1 MTVEIIGRA
10 CLAPGANSPQAL
22 FRVLRQGKCTVTRIP
37 SDRWDLARFWHPV
50 IGNPGKTYSFAA
62 GVLDS
67 VYDFDPA
74 AFGMSQREA
83 MYMDPQQR
91 VLLQLAWRA
100 LEDANISVPSLHGEN
115 VGVYIGASSLDHA
128 NLTVEDPAAA
138 GPYFMTG
145 NTLSI
150 VSNRISHIFGLSGP
164 SMTVDTAC
172 SSSLV
177 ALDQAMRA
185 LNAGEIDTAIVGGV
199 NILAHPLPFV
209 GFAQAR
215 MLSPEGL
222 CRAYDNDGAGYVRA
236 EGGVVF
242 VLRRSDRAKQEKD
255 RSYAKIV
262 ATGVNSAGR
271 TNGISLPSREAQ
283 ANLLRSIYQGN
294 NIDANQVAF
303 VEGHGTGTKVGDPA
317 EVWSIGTVIG
327 ADRRAPV
334 PIGSIKSN
342 IGHTEPASGL
352 FGMLKAV
359 MALENNYLPASLHF
373 DTPNEN
379 IDFDGLNVRVTANP
393 IELLRGKRARLAGIN
408 SFGFGGANAHVVIS
422 DPDPV
427 QDERHRNN
435 ATGHVFM
442 ASAHTAN
449 SLEELLKSYKSTFA
463 KASREEARSIIA
475 ASGVNRTQ
483 MRHRFAARSDHPE
496 DIIRAIASHL
506 EKPASDIGETGEAV
520 TKDAKVAF
528 VFSGNG
534 SQWAG
539 MGVEAFREN
548 LHFRQCFTSVSAL
561 FKFHSDIVLT
571 DLLTDPD
578 LDKKLSD
585 TKVAQP
591 LLFAVQ
597 AALSDSLVAMG
608 IKPTAVFGHSVGEI
622 AAAYAAGA
630 LSLVDAVSIVA
641 KRSLHQ
647 DLLAG
652 QGTMA
657 AVMLG
662 EDAANAFAKARG
674 LEQVCVAA
682 VNAHNSVTISGPAHE
697 ISVYRDAARKAKI
710 PVQILD
716 INYPFHHPIIDQAK
730 KSFLGDIPD
739 IAPRKSEL
747 AYLSTV
753 TGSRLDGTQL
763 DPDYWWKNVREP
775 VRFQAATEAAIELGC
790 SLFIEVSPRPILS
803 SYLKETVKQA
813 SIPGMVVPTLL
824 RDPGEKGQDPISRAM
839 ARAIAHGAAF
849 DEARL
854 FGKRNAFVRLPNLP
868 FEPTELR
875 PASTSD
881 ATDLFGR
888 GAKSPY
894 TLAGW
899 RADLNSGSWKNHID
913 AHLFPDL
920 AEHVVDGKAILPGSG
935 FIEIAISA
943 AQQFYGTPEV
953 DITNLEIVRPLELA
967 DNRMMELSTVLSP
980 ETGDIEIR
988 SRERLSEDDW
998 AVHAVARSRKPI
1010 PAHTAASANPF
1021 AGLEKSATVTP
1032 AKAYETARQFGLDYG
1047 PRFQLMA
1054 KAVSYDDRF
1063 IDVEL
1068 KEPED
1073 AGNPFVSYSLNPI
1086 SVDATFH
1093 GMVALFDR
1101 FTGEAGGAPYI
1112 PVRFGSVRIS
1122 NSGLTVKRAVVEI
1135 ERISANSIKAKFR
1148 FFSAGGDLIA
1158 AFDDCRFRRTYL
1170 RQHKTLDMLSF
1181 HYEAIPSDRAALFA
1195 AAASLTALPMPLVA
1209 ATDDTGIDNT
1219 TLLFNAAIYRACHEI
1234 ALKLGKGTAKIDTRS
1249 LPGDFAF
1256 RCFLANCLYVLEDA
1270 GLCEHKGGT
1279 WRIATEFSLP
1289 PVGDILKE
1297 LYGERSERAVEAV
1310 LINNSYAEA
1319 LDRIDS
1325 LFAAEISGVESDV
1338 TTKPQGFISD
1348 ATLDHQTVHSES
1360 TRQRME
1366 LVLDAVEK
1374 ALESENGKRDL
1385 RIVEAGTISAG
1396 FTGRLATLATK
1407 YNASL
1412 IIVEPRENA
1421 QRNLEIAF
1429 EEHAH
1434 VRVLKKD
1441 AFATLPAFDLAVSAS
1456 DTLFQLVDEDAAI
1469 RSAMRTHLAENGA
1482 LVAATNAPTVF
1493 SDFVFGLTEGWFARS
1508 QAIDFPIGKLATITQ
1523 WQKCLTDL
1531 GLRNVTVEDRELSHG
1546 NIIVVEAQ
1554 GGQPAEAKTTDS
1566 SPAADVTTPVLV
1578 LHEGNVS
1585 TLHKGL
1591 PSGKDAIQS
1600 PLVPVQVTG
1609 DFDADKAKLAEAL
1622 QGLHDNPVRVVYLSA
1637 ATSGDRSQDS
1647 AVLQNRVLS
1656 LSAFAEALRQ
1666 HYADDEPA
1674 AELRPRLVV
1683 AAPGGS
1689 PVTVASRQKN
1699 VAGSSVNS
1707 GLWAFARVLQ
1717 NEYDILDIH
1726 SLDLTG
1732 PKADAGIQ
1740 LATAIALLSDG
1751 SANREWLLDGKTG
1764 ILSEIRA
1771 VQGPVSQALRRTS
1784 SFKAATIRQRVSSQ
1798 VGSIAWEETDIP
1810 QPGPNDVV
1818 VAVAATGLNF
1828 RDVMW
1833 AMGLLPE
1840 EALEDGFAGATIGME
1855 LSGHVVAIGSA
1866 VKDLSIGDAVM
1877 AIGPAA
1883 FSTHAVVSRAGVAR
1897 LPETVSPVAAAT
1909 VPVAFLTAY
1918 YAMMELGRIRA
1929 GETILI
1935 HGAAGG
1941 VGLAALQVAKLAGA
1955 KVIATAG
1962 TREKRRFVKMLG
1974 ADHVFDS
1981 RSLAFVNDI
1990 LGVTGGE
1997 GVDLVLNSLFSEA
2010 MEQSLSLV
2018 KPFGRFLELG
2028 KRDYYSDSKIGLRPF
2043 RRNISYFG
2051 IDADQLLVN
2060 APDLTKRIFTEIGA
2074 LFEEGKL
2081 VPLPYR
2087 AFGHDEIGNA
2097 FRLMQNAGHIG
2108 KIVVL
2113 PPVSGR
2119 DEVANR
2125 PAGRM
2130 QVDNHGVH
2138 LVVGGI
2144 GGFGLAAA
2152 NWLVEKGA
2160 RNIALS
2166 TRRGVA
2172 DAETLEAIKRW
2183 ESRGVSTTVHA
2194 CDITDEAAA
2203 DKLLKTLRQIAPLK
2217 TVVHAAMVLDDALI
2231 NNLSRE
2237 RNRPVIDVKAKG
2249 AAVLDR
2255 LTRGDALD
2263 HFILFSSA
2271 TTLVGNPGQANYV
2284 AANGYLEGL
2293 ARARRLEGLPG
2304 LAIGFGAIADKGY
2317 LAQNTDVNDLLSKRI
2332 GKTALKAQ
2340 SALSHVESYIRS
2352 DPGTVDAAVTMI
2364 AELDWSA
2371 ARNLP
2376 AVRNALFEVILR
2388 TADQHSSGS
2397 DGKTMDLVAMIEGK
2411 SPQEAEDILYDLVAG
2426 EIAAILRVS
2435 KDTISRNKILKEIG
2449 LDSLMAVELG
2459 ISFQQNTGFD
2469 MPLSGVADNTTVGD
2483 VARKLYD
2490 KVSKRD
2496 NGSDEDGEP
2505 TDNKIVN
2512 ELAQR
2517 HTGNGAGN
2525 SVDKAV
2531 SQ

>member
-67 VYDFDPA
+67 IYDFDPA

-185 LNAGEIDTAIVGGV
+185 LNTGEIDTAIVGGV
-199 NILAHPLPFV
+199 NVLAHPLPFV

-242 VLRRSDRAKQEKD
+242 VLRRSDRARQEKD

-294 NIDANQVAF
+294 NIDSNQVAF
-303 VEGHGTGTKVGDPA
+303 VEGHGTGTKVGDPS

-327 ADRRAPV
+327 ANRRAPV

-427 QDERHRNN
+427 QDERNRNN
-435 ATGHVFM
+435 AAGHVFM
-442 ASAHTAN
+442 ASAHTVG

-463 KASREEARSIIA
+463 KTSKDEARAVIA
-475 ASGVNRTQ
+475 ASGANRTQ

-496 DIIRAIASHL
+496 DIVRAIASHL

-585 TKVAQP
+585 TKYAQP

-630 LSLVDAVSIVA
+630 LSLVDAVAIVA

-647 DLLAG
+647 DPLAG

-657 AVMLG
+657 AAMLG
-662 EDAANAFAKARG
+662 EDAANAFAKSRG
-674 LEQVCVAA
+674 LEQICVAA
-682 VNAHNSVTISGPAHE
+682 INAHNSVTISGPAHE
-697 ISVYRDAARKAKI
+697 VSAFRDAARKAKI

-716 INYPFHHPIIDQAK
+716 INYPFHHPIIDRAK
-730 KSFLGDIPD
+730 KAFLADIPD

-753 TGSRLDGTQL
+753 TGERMDGTQL

-775 VRFQAATEAAIELGC
+775 VRFQAATEAAIALGC
-790 SLFIEVSPRPILS
+790 SLFIEISPRPILS

-813 SIPGMVVPTLL
+813 SIPGTVVPTLL
-824 RDPGEKGQDPISRAM
+824 RDGGEKGQDPISRAM

-849 DEARL
+849 DEMRL
-854 FGKRNAFVRLPNLP
+854 FGKRNAFVSLPALP

-875 PASTSD
+875 PPSTSD

-888 GAKSPY
+888 GSKTPY

-899 RADLNSGSWKNHID
+899 RADLNSGSWKNHLD

-943 AQQFYGTPEV
+943 AQQYYGTAEV

-967 DNRMMELSTVLSP
+967 DNRMMELSTILSP

-1010 PAHTAASANPF
+1010 PSDSVAFANPF
-1021 AGLEKSATVTP
+1021 ANLEKTATVTP

-1054 KAVSYDDRF
+1054 KAVSYGDRF

-1068 KEPED
+1068 KEPEQ
-1073 AGNPFVSYSLNPI
+1073 AGNPFVTYSLNPI

-1093 GMVALFDR
+1093 GLVALFDR

-1112 PVRFGSVRIS
+1112 PVRFGSVRLTS
-1122 NSGLTVKRAVVEI
+1122 SGIAIKRAVVEI

-1148 FFSAGGDLIA
+1148 FFGKGGEVVA

-1181 HYEAIPSDRAALFA
+1181 HYEAVPSDRAVPLVAPG
-1195 AAASLTALPMPLVA
+1195 SSHALPMPLIA
-1209 ATDDTGIDNT
+1209 AADQNGIDNT

-1234 ALKLGKGTAKIDTRS
+1234 ALKLGKGTARIDTRS

-1270 GLCEHKGGT
+1270 GLCEHKAGS
-1279 WRIATEFSLP
+1279 WKIAPEYSLP

-1310 LINNSYAEA
+1310 LINNSYAET
-1319 LDRIDS
+1319 LDRIDGLLAS
-1325 LFAAEISGVESDV
+1325 EISGSEIDAAA
-1338 TTKPQGFISD
+1338 KPQGFISD
-1348 ATLDHQTVHSES
+1348 ATLDHQTVHSAS
-1360 TRQRME
+1360 TRQRMD
-1366 LVLDAVEK
+1366 LVLAAVEK
-1374 ALESENGKRDL
+1374 ALTSETGRSDL
-1385 RIVEAGTISAG
+1385 RIVEAGTVSAG
-1396 FTGRLATLATK
+1396 FTRRLATLAAR
-1407 YNASL
+1407 YDASL
-1412 IIVEPRENA
+1412 IVVEPRENA

-1429 EEHAH
+1429 EEDAH

-1441 AFATLPAFDLAVSAS
+1441 AFATIPAFDLVVSAS
-1456 DTLFQLVDEDAAI
+1456 DTIFTLIDEDGAI
-1469 RSAMRTHLAENGA
+1469 RNALRVCLRENGA
-1482 LVAATNAPTVF
+1482 LVAAANAPTVF
-1493 SDFVFGLTEGWFARS
+1493 SDFVFGLTEGWFART
-1508 QAIDFPIGKLATITQ
+1508 QAVEFPIGKLATVMQ
-1523 WQKCLTDL
+1523 WQKDLTDL
-1531 GLRNVTVEDRELSHG
+1531 GLRNITVEDRELPYG
-1546 NIIVVEAQ
+1546 NIITVEAQ
-1554 GGQPAEAKTTDS
+1554 GGQFTDTVLTAEAQ
-1566 SPAADVTTPVLV
+1566 PADIVTPVLV
-1578 LHEGNVS
+1578 LHDGSVS
-1585 TLHKGL
+1585 SLHDTL
-1591 PSGKDAIQS
+1591 PSGKDAIQA
-1600 PLVPVQVTG
+1600 PLVTVQLTG
-1609 DFDADKAKLAEAL
+1609 DFDTDKDKITDAIA
-1622 QGLHDNPVRVVYLSA
+1622 GLNDKPVRAVYLSSSTA
-1637 ATSGDRSQDS
+1637 KDRSQDS
-1647 AVLQNRVLS
+1647 DALQNRVLS

-1666 HYADDEPA
+1666 RYAHAEPVA
-1674 AELRPRLVV
+1674 DQRPHLVI
-1683 AAPGGS
+1683 AAPGGA
-1689 PVTVASRQKN
+1689 PVTLKTRNQDAL
-1699 VAGSSVNS
+1699 GSSVNS

-1717 NEYDILDIH
+1717 NEYDFLDVH
-1726 SLDLTG
+1726 ALDFTG
-1732 PKADAGIQ
+1732 PKTGAGNQ
-1740 LATAIALLSDG
+1740 LATAIAILSDTG
-1751 SANREWLLDGKTG
+1751 ANREWLLDAASG

-1771 VQGPVSQALRRTS
+1771 VPGPVDQGLRKTKD
-1784 SFKAATIRQRVSSQ
+1784 FKAATIRQRVSSQ
-1798 VGSIAWEETDIP
+1798 VGSIAWEQSEIP
-1810 QPGPNDVV
+1810 QAGPDDVV

-1855 LSGHVVAIGSA
+1855 LSGHVVAIGSG
-1866 VKDLSIGDAVM
+1866 VTDLSVGDAVM
-1877 AIGPAA
+1877 AIAPAA
-1883 FSTHAVVSRAGVAR
+1883 FSTHVVVSRSGVAR

-1918 YAMMELGRIRA
+1918 YAMIELGRIRA

-1962 TREKRRFVKMLG
+1962 TREKRRFLKMLG

-1997 GVDLVLNSLFSEA
+1997 GVDLVLNSLFAEA

-2028 KRDYYSDSKIGLRPF
+2028 KRDYYADSKIGLRPF

-2087 AFGHDEIGNA
+2087 AFDFDEIGNA

-2113 PPVSGR
+2113 PPVAGQ
-2119 DEVANR
+2119 DEVAKR

-2130 QVDNHGVH
+2130 SVDSLGVH

-2152 NWLVEKGA
+2152 NWLVDKGA
-2160 RNIALS
+2160 RNIALA
-2166 TRRGVA
+2166 TRRGIA
-2172 DAETLEAIKRW
+2172 DAETLETIKRW
-2183 ESRGVSTTVHA
+2183 ESKGVSASVHA
-2194 CDITDEAAA
+2194 CDVTDEAAA
-2203 DKLLKTLRQIAPLK
+2203 DALLKTLRQIGPLK

-2231 NNLSRE
+2231 INLSRE
-2237 RNRPVIDVKAKG
+2237 RNRPVIDVKVQG

-2255 LTRGDALD
+2255 LTRTDALD
-2263 HFILFSSA
+2263 HFIMFSSA

-2340 SALSHVESYIRS
+2340 AALDQVESYIRS
-2352 DPGTVDAAVTMI
+2352 DPGTVDAAVAMVS
-2364 AELDWSA
+2364 ELDWAA

-2376 AVRNALFEVILR
+2376 VVRNALFEVILR
-2388 TADQHSSGS
+2388 TADQHTSGS
-2397 DGKTMDLVAMIEGK
+2397 DGKTMDLVAMIDGK
-2411 SPQEAEDILYDLVAG
+2411 SPQEAEDILYDLVAN

-2483 VARKLYD
+2483 VARKLHE

-2496 NGSDEDGEP
+2496 HGSDEDSEP

-2517 HTGNGAGN
+2517 HTGT
-2525 SVDKAV
+2525 VTEKAA

>member
-50 IGNPGKTYSFAA
+50 IGNQGKTYSFAA

-67 VYDFDPA
+67 IYDFDPA

-100 LEDANISVPSLHGEN
+100 LEDANISIPSLHGEN

-242 VLRRSDRAKQEKD
+242 VLRRSDRARQEKD

-283 ANLLRSIYQGN
+283 ANLLRSIYEGN
-294 NIDANQVAF
+294 NIDSNQVAF

-327 ADRRAPV
+327 ANRRAPV

-373 DTPNEN
+373 DTPNDN

-427 QDERHRNN
+427 QDERNRNN

-442 ASAHTAN
+442 ASAHTVN
-449 SLEELLKSYKSTFA
+449 SLEELLKSYKTTFA
-463 KASREEARSIIA
+463 KASKDEARSIIA
-475 ASGVNRTQ
+475 ASGANRTQ

-496 DIIRAIASHL
+496 DIVRAISSHL

-539 MGVEAFREN
+539 MGLEAFREN

-657 AVMLG
+657 AAMLS
-662 EDAANAFAKARG
+662 EEAANAFAKSRG
-674 LEQVCVAA
+674 LDQVCVAA
-682 VNAHNSVTISGPAHE
+682 INAHNSVTISGPAHE
-697 ISVYRDAARKAKI
+697 VSAFRDAARKAKI

-730 KSFLGDIPD
+730 KAFLSDIPD

-753 TGSRLDGTQL
+753 TGARMDGSQL

-790 SLFIEVSPRPILS
+790 SLFIEISPRPILS

-813 SIPGMVVPTLL
+813 SIPGMVVSTLL

-868 FEPTELR
+868 FEQSELR
-875 PASTSD
+875 PQTTSD

-888 GAKSPY
+888 GSKTPY

-920 AEHVVDGKAILPGSG
+920 AEHIVDGKAIMPGSG

-943 AQQFYGTPEV
+943 AQQYYGTPEV

-967 DNRMMELSTVLSP
+967 DNRMMELSTILSA

-1010 PAHTAASANPF
+1010 PTDATLAGNAFAN
-1021 AGLEKSATVTP
+1021 LEKTATVTP

-1047 PRFQLMA
+1047 PRFQLMSRA
-1054 KAVSYDDRF
+1054 ISYGDRF

-1068 KEPED
+1068 KDPNE
-1073 AGNPFVSYSLNPI
+1073 AGHPFVSYSLNPI

-1093 GMVALFDR
+1093 GLVALFDR
-1101 FTGEAGGAPYI
+1101 FTGEIGGAPYI
-1112 PVRFGSVRIS
+1112 PVRFGSVRVS
-1122 NSGLTVKRAVVEI
+1122 NSGLTVKRALVEI

-1148 FFSAGGDLIA
+1148 FFGKNGEVIA

-1181 HYEAIPSDRAALFA
+1181 HYEAVPSDRAAPLA
-1195 AAASLTALPMPLVA
+1195 AKVRSTALPLPLM
-1209 ATDDTGIDNT
+1209 ATTEDVGIDNT

-1234 ALKLGKGTAKIDTRS
+1234 ALKLGKGTARIDTRS

-1270 GLCEHKGGT
+1270 GLCEHKGGS
-1279 WRIATEFSLP
+1279 WKIAEEFSLP

-1319 LDRIDS
+1319 LDRIDA
-1325 LFAAEISGVESDV
+1325 LFASEISGNESEA
-1338 TTKPQGFISD
+1338 KSQGFISD

-1360 TRQRME
+1360 TRQRMA
-1366 LVLDAVEK
+1366 LVLAAVEK
-1374 ALESENGKRDL
+1374 ALENQAGKADL
-1385 RIVEAGTISAG
+1385 RIVEAGTVSAG
-1396 FTGRLATLATK
+1396 FSRRLATLAAK

-1429 EEHAH
+1429 EDDAH

-1441 AFATLPAFDLAVSAS
+1441 AFSAIPAFDLVVSAS
-1456 DTLFQLVDEDAAI
+1456 DTIFTLLDEDVAI
-1469 RSAMRTHLAENGA
+1469 RNAMRICLQENGA
-1482 LVAATNAPTVF
+1482 LVAAANAPTVF
-1493 SDFVFGLTEGWFARS
+1493 SDFAFGLTEGWFVRT
-1508 QAIDFPIGKLATITQ
+1508 QAVEFPIGKLATLTQ
-1523 WQKCLTDL
+1523 WQKCLADL
-1531 GLRNVTVEDRELSHG
+1531 GLRNISVDDRELAHG
-1546 NIIVVEAQ
+1546 NIITVEAQ
-1554 GGQPAEAKTTDS
+1554 GGPPADAAQATDAVDIAS
-1566 SPAADVTTPVLV
+1566 PVLV
-1578 LHEGNVS
+1578 LHEGS
-1585 TLHKGL
+1585 ASSLHSAL
-1591 PSGKDAIQS
+1591 PSGKGAIQA
-1600 PLVPVQVTG
+1600 PLVPVQLTG
-1609 DFDADKAKLAEAL
+1609 DFETDRDKVTEAL
-1622 QGLHDNPVRVVYLSA
+1622 DGLNEKPVRAVYLSS
-1637 ATSGDRSQDS
+1637 ATSSDRNQDS
-1647 AVLQNRVLS
+1647 ANLQNRVLS

-1666 HYADDEPA
+1666 YYSQAEPA
-1674 AELRPRLVV
+1674 AGHRPRLVI

-1689 PVTVASRQKN
+1689 PVTPASRGKD
-1699 VAGSSVNS
+1699 VTASSLNS

-1717 NEYDILDIH
+1717 NEYDLLDIH
-1726 SLDLTG
+1726 SLDFTG
-1732 PKADAGIQ
+1732 GKAGLGNQ
-1740 LATAIALLSDG
+1740 LAAAIPLLG
-1751 SANREWLLDGKTG
+1751 GESANREWLLDGTSG
-1764 ILSEIRA
+1764 VLSEIRA
-1771 VQGPVSQALRRTS
+1771 VPGPVDQSLRKTTDFR
-1784 SFKAATIRQRVSSQ
+1784 AATIRQRVNSQ
-1798 VGSIAWEETDIP
+1798 VGSIAWEESEIP
-1810 QPGPNDVV
+1810 QAGPDDVV
-1818 VAVAATGLNF
+1818 VEVAATGLNF

-1855 LSGHVVAIGSA
+1855 LSGHVVAIGSG
-1866 VKDLSIGDAVM
+1866 VKDLSVGDAVM
-1877 AIGPAA
+1877 AIAPAA
-1883 FSTHAVVSRAGVAR
+1883 FSTHAVVSRSGVAR

-1962 TREKRRFVKMLG
+1962 TREKRRFLKMLG

-1981 RSLAFVNDI
+1981 RSLAFVNDVR
-1990 LGVTGGE
+1990 GVTDGE
-1997 GVDLVLNSLFSEA
+1997 GVDLVLNSLFAEA

-2028 KRDYYSDSKIGLRPF
+2028 KRDYYADSKIGLRPF

-2087 AFGHDEIGNA
+2087 AFGYDEIGNA

-2113 PPVSGR
+2113 PPVAGR

-2125 PAGRM
+2125 PTGRM
-2130 QVDNHGVH
+2130 AVDSHGVH

-2160 RNIALS
+2160 RNIALA
-2166 TRRGVA
+2166 TRRGIA
-2172 DAETLEAIKRW
+2172 DIETLEAIKRW
-2183 ESRGVSTTVHA
+2183 ENRGVSATIHA
-2194 CDITDEAAA
+2194 CDVTDETAA
-2203 DKLLKTLRQIAPLK
+2203 DQLLTALRQIGPLK

-2255 LTRGDALD
+2255 LTRADALE
-2263 HFILFSSA
+2263 HFIMFSSA

-2293 ARARRLEGLPG
+2293 ARARRIEGLPG

-2340 SALSHVESYIRS
+2340 AALDQVESYIRS
-2352 DPGTVDAAVTMI
+2352 DPGTVDAAVAMI
-2364 AELDWSA
+2364 SELDWAA

-2376 AVRNALFEVILR
+2376 VVRNALFEVILR
-2388 TADQHSSGS
+2388 TADQHSAGS
-2397 DGKTMDLVAMIEGK
+2397 DGQTMDLVAMIEGK

-2496 NGSDEDGEP
+2496 HGSEEDSEP
-2505 TDNKIVN
+2505 ADNKIVN
-2512 ELAQR
+2512 DLAQR
-2517 HTGNGAGN
+2517 HTGNGTGTE
-2525 SVDKAV
+2525 KAA

>member
-22 FRVLRQGKCTVTRIP
+22 FRILRQGKCTVTRVP

-67 VYDFDPA
+67 IYDFDPA

-83 MYMDPQQR
+83 MHMDPQQR

-100 LEDANISVPSLHGEN
+100 LEDANIAIPSLHGEN

-185 LNAGEIDTAIVGGV
+185 LNDGEIDTAIVGGV
-199 NILAHPLPFV
+199 NVLAHPLPFV

-215 MLSPEGL
+215 MLSAEGL
-222 CRAYDNDGAGYVRA
+222 CRAYDNDGSGYVRA

-242 VLRRSDRAKQEKD
+242 ILRRSDRARQEKD

-283 ANLLRSIYQGN
+283 ANLLRSIYEGN
-294 NIDANQVAF
+294 NIDSNQVAF

-327 ADRRAPV
+327 ANRRAPV

-422 DPDPV
+422 DPDPI
-427 QDERHRNN
+427 QDERSRN
-435 ATGHVFM
+435 ATAGHVFM
-442 ASAHTAN
+442 ASAHTVG

-463 KASREEARSIIA
+463 KTSKDEARAVIA
-475 ASGVNRTQ
+475 ASGANRTH

-506 EKPASDIGETGEAV
+506 EKPGSDIGETGEAV

-585 TKVAQP
+585 TKFAQP

-657 AVMLG
+657 AAMLS
-662 EDAANAFAKARG
+662 EEAALAFAKARG

-682 VNAHNSVTISGPAHE
+682 INAHNSVTISGPANE
-697 ISVYRDAARKAKI
+697 VSAFRDAARKAKI

-716 INYPFHHPIIDQAK
+716 INYPFHHPIIDRAK
-730 KSFLGDIPD
+730 KAFLADIPD
-739 IAPRKSEL
+739 IAPRNSEL

-753 TGSRLDGTQL
+753 TGERMDGTQL

-790 SLFIEVSPRPILS
+790 SLFIEISPRPILS

-824 RDPGEKGQDPISRAM
+824 RDAGEKGQDPISRAM

-868 FEPTELR
+868 FEQTELR

-888 GAKSPY
+888 GSKTPY

-899 RADLNSGSWKNHID
+899 RADLNSGSWKNHVD

-920 AEHVVDGKAILPGSG
+920 AEHIVDGKAILPGSG

-943 AQQFYGTPEV
+943 AQQYYQTPEV

-967 DNRMMELSTVLSP
+967 DTRMMELSTILSP

-1010 PAHTAASANPF
+1010 PADGINPNTAF
-1021 AGLEKSATVTP
+1021 AGLERTATVTP
-1032 AKAYETARQFGLDYG
+1032 GKAYETARQFGLDYG
-1047 PRFQLMA
+1047 PRFQLLA
-1054 KAVSYDDRF
+1054 KAVSYGDRF

-1068 KEPED
+1068 KEPAT

-1093 GMVALFDR
+1093 GLVALFDR
-1101 FTGEAGGAPYI
+1101 FTGEVGGAPYI
-1112 PVRFGSVRIS
+1112 PVRFGSVRLT
-1122 NSGLTVKRAVVEI
+1122 NSGLTVKRALVEI
-1135 ERISANSIKAKFR
+1135 ERISANSIKAKFS
-1148 FFSAGGDLIA
+1148 FFGKGGEVIA
-1158 AFDDCRFRRTYL
+1158 TFDDCRFRRTYL

-1181 HYEAIPSDRAALFA
+1181 HYEAVPSDRAAPLA
-1195 AAASLTALPMPLVA
+1195 VLGHSHALPLPLLA
-1209 ATDDTGIDNT
+1209 ATDETGIDNT

-1234 ALKLGKGTAKIDTRS
+1234 ALKLGKGTAKVDTRS

-1270 GLCEHKGGT
+1270 GLCEHRAGSWK
-1279 WRIATEFSLP
+1279 IAPEFSLP

-1325 LFAAEISGVESDV
+1325 LFASEIAGND
-1338 TTKPQGFISD
+1338 TDAATKPQGFISD
-1348 ATLDHQTVHSES
+1348 ATLDHQTVHAES
-1360 TRQRME
+1360 TRQRMD
-1366 LVLDAVEK
+1366 LVLAAVEK
-1374 ALESENGKRDL
+1374 ALTSDGGKTDL

-1396 FTGRLATLATK
+1396 FTRKLATLAAK

-1412 IIVEPRENA
+1412 IVVEPRENA

-1429 EEHAH
+1429 ENDAH

-1441 AFATLPAFDLAVSAS
+1441 AFATLPQFDLVVSAS
-1456 DTLFQLVDEDAAI
+1456 DTIFTLIDEDGAI
-1469 RSAMRTHLAENGA
+1469 RNALRVCLRESGA

-1493 SDFVFGLTEGWFARS
+1493 SDFAFGLTESWFART
-1508 QAIDFPIGKLATITQ
+1508 QAVEFPIGKLATVTQ
-1523 WQKCLTDL
+1523 WQKDLTDL
-1531 GLRNVTVEDRELSHG
+1531 GLRNILVEDRELSHG
-1546 NIIVVEAQ
+1546 NIITVEAQ
-1554 GGQPAEAKTTDS
+1554 GGQFSDTQTADA
-1566 SPAADVTTPVLV
+1566 PAADAVNPVLV
-1578 LHEGNVS
+1578 LHEGTVS
-1585 TLHKGL
+1585 SLHNAL
-1591 PSGKDAIQS
+1591 PSGKDAIQA
-1600 PLVPVQVTG
+1600 PLIQVQLTG
-1609 DFDADKAKLAEAL
+1609 DFDVDKDKITEVLEAL
-1622 QGLHDNPVRVVYLSA
+1622 NEKPVRAVYLSA
-1637 ATSGDRSQDS
+1637 PTGADRSQDS
-1647 AVLQNRVLS
+1647 AALQNRVLS

-1666 HYADDEPA
+1666 YHAHAEPTADQ
-1674 AELRPRLVV
+1674 RPRLVI
-1683 AAPGGS
+1683 AAPGGA
-1689 PVTVASRQKN
+1689 PVTLAARNRDVS
-1699 VAGSSVNS
+1699 GSSVNS

-1717 NEYDILDIH
+1717 NEYDFLDIH
-1726 SLDLTG
+1726 SLDFTG
-1732 PKADAGIQ
+1732 PKAGAGNQ
-1740 LATAIALLSDG
+1740 LAAAISMLRDTAG
-1751 SANREWLLDGKTG
+1751 NREWLLDGATG
-1764 ILSEIRA
+1764 LLSEIRA
-1771 VQGPVSQALRRTS
+1771 VPGPIHQGLRQTS
-1784 SFKAATIRQRVSSQ
+1784 DFKAATIRQRVSSQ
-1798 VGSIAWEETDIP
+1798 VGSIAWEQSEIP
-1810 QPGPNDVV
+1810 QAGPDDVV

-1855 LSGHVVAIGSA
+1855 LSGHVVAIGSNI
-1866 VKDLSIGDAVM
+1866 KDLSVGDAVM
-1877 AIGPAA
+1877 AIAPAA
-1883 FSTHAVVSRAGVAR
+1883 FSTHVVVSRSGVAR

-1918 YAMMELGRIRA
+1918 YAMIELGRIRA

-1962 TREKRRFVKMLG
+1962 TREKRRFLKMLG

-1990 LGVTGGE
+1990 RGVTGGE
-1997 GVDLVLNSLFSEA
+1997 GVDLVLNSLFAEA

-2028 KRDYYSDSKIGLRPF
+2028 KRDYYGDSKIGLRPF

-2087 AFGHDEIGNA
+2087 AFGFDEIGNA

-2113 PPVSGR
+2113 PPVAGR
-2119 DEVANR
+2119 DEVSNK

-2130 QVDNHGVH
+2130 SVDSLGVH

-2152 NWLVEKGA
+2152 NWLVDKGA
-2160 RNIALS
+2160 RNIALA
-2166 TRRGVA
+2166 TRRGIA
-2172 DAETLEAIKRW
+2172 DIETLEAIKRW
-2183 ESRGVSTTVHA
+2183 ENMGVAATIHA
-2194 CDITDEAAA
+2194 CDVTDETAA
-2203 DKLLKTLRQIAPLK
+2203 DGLLKTLRQIGPLK
-2217 TVVHAAMVLDDALI
+2217 TVIHAAMVLDDALI

-2237 RNRPVIDVKAKG
+2237 RNRPVIDVKAQG
-2249 AAVLDR
+2249 AAVLDK
-2255 LTRGDALD
+2255 LTRADTLE
-2263 HFILFSSA
+2263 HFIMFSSA

-2340 SALSHVESYIRS
+2340 AALNQVESYIRT
-2352 DPGTVDAAVTMI
+2352 DPGTVDAAVAMI
-2364 AELDWSA
+2364 SELDWAA

-2376 AVRNALFEVILR
+2376 VVRNALFEVILR
-2388 TADQHSSGS
+2388 TADQHSAGG
-2397 DGKTMDLVAMIEGK
+2397 DGKSMDLVAMIEGK
-2411 SPQEAEDILYDLVAG
+2411 SPQEAEDILYDLVAS

-2496 NGSDEDGEP
+2496 HGSDEDSEP
-2505 TDNKIVN
+2505 ADNKIVN
-2512 ELAQR
+2512 DLAQR
-2517 HTGNGAGN
+2517 HTGNGAE
-2525 SVDKAV
+2525 KAV
-2531 SQ
+2531 GQ

>member
-22 FRVLRQGKCTVTRIP
+22 FRILRQGKCTVTRIP

-67 VYDFDPA
+67 IYDFDPA

-83 MYMDPQQR
+83 MHMDPQQR

-100 LEDANISVPSLHGEN
+100 LEDANIAIPSLHGEN

-185 LNAGEIDTAIVGGV
+185 LNDGEIDTAIVGGV
-199 NILAHPLPFV
+199 NVLAHPLPFV

-215 MLSPEGL
+215 MLSAEGL
-222 CRAYDNDGAGYVRA
+222 CRAYDNDGSGYVRA

-242 VLRRSDRAKQEKD
+242 ILRRSDRARQEKD

-283 ANLLRSIYQGN
+283 ANLLRSIYEGN
-294 NIDANQVAF
+294 SIDSNQVAF
-303 VEGHGTGTKVGDPA
+303 VEGHGTGTKVGDPS

-327 ADRRAPV
+327 ANRRAPV

-373 DTPNEN
+373 ETPNEN

-427 QDERHRNN
+427 QDERSRN
-435 ATGHVFM
+435 ASAGHVFM
-442 ASAHTAN
+442 ASAHTVG

-463 KASREEARSIIA
+463 KTSKDEARAVIA
-475 ASGVNRTQ
+475 ASGANRTQ
-483 MRHRFAARSDHPE
+483 MRHRFTARSDHPE

-585 TKVAQP
+585 TKFAQP

-657 AVMLG
+657 AAMLG
-662 EDAANAFAKARG
+662 EDAALAFAKARG

-682 VNAHNSVTISGPAHE
+682 INAHNSVTISGPGNEVSAF
-697 ISVYRDAARKAKI
+697 RDAARKAKI

-716 INYPFHHPIIDQAK
+716 INYPFHHPIIDRAK
-730 KSFLGDIPD
+730 KAFLADIPD

-753 TGSRLDGTQL
+753 TGERMDGTQL

-790 SLFIEVSPRPILS
+790 SLFIEISPRPILS

-813 SIPGMVVPTLL
+813 SIPGTVVATLL
-824 RDPGEKGQDPISRAM
+824 RDAGEKGQDPISRAM

-868 FEPTELR
+868 FELTELR

-888 GAKSPY
+888 GSKTPY

-943 AQQFYGTPEV
+943 AQQYYQTADV

-967 DNRMMELSTVLSP
+967 DNRMMELSTILSP

-1010 PAHTAASANPF
+1010 PADPINFNKAF
-1021 AGLEKSATVTP
+1021 AGLEKTATVTP
-1032 AKAYETARQFGLDYG
+1032 GKAYETARQFGLDYG
-1047 PRFQLMA
+1047 PRFQLLA
-1054 KAVSYDDRF
+1054 KAVSYGDRF

-1068 KEPED
+1068 KEPET

-1093 GMVALFDR
+1093 GLVALFDR

-1112 PVRFGSVRIS
+1112 PVRFGSVRLT
-1122 NSGLTVKRAVVEI
+1122 NSGLTVRRALVEI
-1135 ERISANSIKAKFR
+1135 ERISANSIKAKFH
-1148 FFSAGGDLIA
+1148 FFGKGGEIIA
-1158 AFDDCRFRRTYL
+1158 TFDDCRFRRTYL

-1181 HYEAIPSDRAALFA
+1181 HYEAVPSDRAAPFVALGRSHA
-1195 AAASLTALPMPLVA
+1195 LSLPLL
-1209 ATDDTGIDNT
+1209 ATTDETGIDNT

-1234 ALKLGKGTAKIDTRS
+1234 ALKLGKGTAKVDTRS

-1270 GLCEHKGGT
+1270 GLCEHKAGS
-1279 WRIATEFSLP
+1279 WKIAPEFSLP

-1297 LYGERSERAVEAV
+1297 LYGERSERAVETV

-1325 LFAAEISGVESDV
+1325 LFASEISGDDSDAA
-1338 TTKPQGFISD
+1338 TKPQNFISD

-1360 TRQRME
+1360 TRQRMG
-1366 LVLDAVEK
+1366 LVLAAVEK
-1374 ALESENGKRDL
+1374 ALTSDGGKSDL

-1396 FTGRLATLATK
+1396 FTRKLATLAARH
-1407 YNASL
+1407 NASL
-1412 IIVEPRENA
+1412 IVVEPRENA

-1429 EEHAH
+1429 EDDAH

-1441 AFATLPAFDLAVSAS
+1441 AFATLPLFDLVVSAS
-1456 DTLFQLVDEDAAI
+1456 DTIFTLIDEDGAI
-1469 RSAMRTHLAENGA
+1469 RNALRVCLRENGA
-1482 LVAATNAPTVF
+1482 LIAATNAPTVF
-1493 SDFVFGLTEGWFARS
+1493 SDFAFGLTEGWFTRT
-1508 QAIDFPIGKLATITQ
+1508 QAVEFPIGKLATVTQ
-1523 WQKCLTDL
+1523 WQKDLTDL
-1531 GLRNVTVEDRELSHG
+1531 GLRNILVEDRELSHG
-1546 NIIVVEAQ
+1546 NIITVEAQ
-1554 GGQPAEAKTTDS
+1554 GGQFADAQATDAEA
-1566 SPAADVTTPVLV
+1566 ANPVLV
-1578 LHEGNVS
+1578 LHEGTVS
-1585 TLHKGL
+1585 SLNNAL
-1591 PSGKDAIQS
+1591 PSGKDAILA
-1600 PLVPVQVTG
+1600 PLVQVQLTG
-1609 DFDADKAKLAEAL
+1609 DFEADRDKIADAIAAL
-1622 QGLHDNPVRVVYLSA
+1622 NEKPVRAVYLSA
-1637 ATSGDRSQDS
+1637 ATGADRSQDS
-1647 AVLQNRVLS
+1647 AALQNRVLS

-1666 HYADDEPA
+1666 HHAHAEPA
-1674 AELRPRLVV
+1674 ADKRPRLVI
-1683 AAPGGS
+1683 AAPGGA
-1689 PVTVASRQKN
+1689 PVTLAARKKDVS
-1699 VAGSSVNS
+1699 GSSVNS

-1717 NEYDILDIH
+1717 NEYDFLDIH
-1726 SLDLTG
+1726 SLDFTG
-1732 PKADAGIQ
+1732 PKAGAGNQ
-1740 LATAIALLSDG
+1740 LAAAISMLGDTG
-1751 SANREWLLDGKTG
+1751 GNREWLLDGTSG
-1764 ILSEIRA
+1764 LLSEIRA
-1771 VQGPVSQALRRTS
+1771 VPGPVDQGLRQTTG
-1784 SFKAATIRQRVSSQ
+1784 FTAATIRQRVSSQ
-1798 VGSIAWEETDIP
+1798 VGSIAWEQSEIP
-1810 QPGPNDVV
+1810 QAGPDDVV

-1855 LSGHVVAIGSA
+1855 LSGHVVAIGSNI
-1866 VKDLSIGDAVM
+1866 KDLSVGDAVM
-1877 AIGPAA
+1877 AIASAA
-1883 FSTHAVVSRAGVAR
+1883 FSTHVVVSRSGVAR

-1918 YAMMELGRIRA
+1918 YAMIELGRIRA

-1962 TREKRRFVKMLG
+1962 TREKRRFLKMLG

-1990 LGVTGGE
+1990 RGVTGGE
-1997 GVDLVLNSLFSEA
+1997 GVDLVLNSLFAEA

-2028 KRDYYSDSKIGLRPF
+2028 KRDYYGDSKIGLRPF

-2087 AFGHDEIGNA
+2087 AFGFDEIGNA

-2113 PPVSGR
+2113 PPLAGR
-2119 DEVANR
+2119 DEVSNK

-2130 QVDNHGVH
+2130 SVDSHGVH

-2160 RNIALS
+2160 RNIALA
-2166 TRRGVA
+2166 TRRGIA
-2172 DAETLEAIKRW
+2172 DIETLELIKRW
-2183 ESRGVSTTVHA
+2183 ENLGVAATIHA
-2194 CDITDEAAA
+2194 CDVTDETAA
-2203 DKLLKTLRQIAPLK
+2203 DALLKALRQIGPLK

-2231 NNLSRE
+2231 NNLGRE
-2237 RNRPVIDVKAKG
+2237 RNRPVIDVKAQG

-2255 LTRGDALD
+2255 LTRADTLE
-2263 HFILFSSA
+2263 HFIMFSSA

-2340 SALSHVESYIRS
+2340 SALNQVESYIRS
-2352 DPGTVDAAVTMI
+2352 DPGTVDAAVAMVS
-2364 AELDWSA
+2364 ELDWAA

-2376 AVRNALFEVILR
+2376 VVRNALFEVILR
-2388 TADQHSSGS
+2388 TADQHTAGG
-2397 DGKTMDLVAMIEGK
+2397 DGKSMDLVAMIDGK
-2411 SPQEAEDILYDLVAG
+2411 SPQEAEDILYDLVAS

-2496 NGSDEDGEP
+2496 HGSDEDSEP
-2505 TDNKIVN
+2505 ADNKIVN

-2517 HTGNGAGN
+2517 HTGNGTE
-2525 SVDKAV
+2525 KAV
-2531 SQ
+2531 NQ

>member
-10 CLAPGANSPQAL
+10 CLAPGADSPQAL
-22 FRVLRQGKCTVTRIP
+22 FRVLRQGKCTVTRVP

-67 VYDFDPA
+67 IYDFDPA
-74 AFGMSQREA
+74 VFNMSQREA

-100 LEDANISVPSLHGEN
+100 LEDANISLTSLQGEN

-128 NLTVEDPAAA
+128 NLTVEDPSAA

-150 VSNRISHIFGLSGP
+150 VSNRISHVFGLSGP
-164 SMTVDTAC
+164 SMTIDTAC
-172 SSSLV
+172 SSSIV

-185 LNAGEIDTAIVGGV
+185 MSTGEIDTAIVGGI
-199 NILAHPLPFV
+199 NILAHPLSFV

-242 VLRRSDRAKQEKD
+242 VLRRSDRARQERD
-255 RSYAKIV
+255 RSYARII

-327 ADRRAPV
+327 TNRGAPV

-352 FGMLKAV
+352 FGMLKAM

-373 DTPNEN
+373 ETPNEN
-379 IDFDGLNVRVTANP
+379 IDFDALNVRVTANP

-422 DPDPV
+422 DPEPV
-427 QDERHRNN
+427 QEERGRSS
-435 ATGHVFM
+435 AAGHVFM
-442 ASAHTAN
+442 ASAHTLK
-449 SLEELLKSYKSTFA
+449 SLEELLKSYKSSFA
-463 KASREEARSIIA
+463 KASKENAHAIIA
-475 ASGVNRTQ
+475 ASGANRTQ
-483 MRHRFAARSDHPE
+483 MRFRFAARSDNPE
-496 DIIRAIASHL
+496 DIARAIAAQL
-506 EKPASDIGETGEAV
+506 EKPGSDIGEMGEAV

-571 DLLTDPD
+571 DLLTDPE

-647 DLLAG
+647 APLAG
-652 QGTMA
+652 LGTMA

-662 EDAANAFAKARG
+662 EEAAEAFAEARG
-674 LEQVCVAA
+674 FTQICIAA
-682 VNAHNSVTISGPAHE
+682 INAHNSVTISGPAE
-697 ISVYRDAARKAKI
+697 EVSAFRDAARKAKI
-710 PVQILD
+710 PAQILD
-716 INYPFHHPIIDQAK
+716 INYPFHHPIIDRAK
-730 KSFLGDIPD
+730 AAFVADIPD
-739 IAPRKSEL
+739 IAPRKSDL

-753 TGSRLDGTQL
+753 TGSRLDGDQL
-763 DPDYWWKNVREP
+763 DPDYWWRNVREP
-775 VRFQAATEAAIELGC
+775 VRFEAATEAAIALGC
-790 SLFIEVSPRPILS
+790 TLFIEVSPRPILS
-803 SYLKETVKQA
+803 SYVKETVKRG
-813 SIPGMVVPTLL
+813 SLPGTVIPTLL
-824 RDPGEKGQDPISRAM
+824 RDAGEKGKDPIAGAM
-839 ARAIAHGAAF
+839 ARAIAHGAKF
-849 DEARL
+849 DEARI
-854 FGKRNAFVRLPNLP
+854 FGKRNAFVRLPSLP
-868 FEPTELR
+868 FEWMELR
-875 PASTSD
+875 PPVTSD
-881 ATDLFGR
+881 ATDMFGR
-888 GAKSPY
+888 NHRTPY

-899 RADLNSGSWKNHID
+899 RSDLNGGSWKNHLD

-943 AQQFYGTPEV
+943 TQQYYGTPEV
-953 DITNLEIVRPLELA
+953 TITNLEIMRPLELSET
-967 DNRMMELSTVLSP
+967 RIMEVSTILSP

-998 AVHAVARSRKPI
+998 TVNAVARCRKPI
-1010 PAHTAASANPF
+1010 AADEASMIDPL
-1021 AGLEKSATVTP
+1021 AGVEKTTTVL
-1032 AKAYETARQFGLDYG
+1032 AERAYETARQFGLDYG
-1047 PRFQLMA
+1047 PNFQLLSRA
-1054 KAVSYDDRF
+1054 TAYGNHL
-1063 IDVEL
+1063 VEVDL
-1068 KEPED
+1068 KVPQR

-1086 SVDATFH
+1086 SIDATFH
-1093 GMVALFDR
+1093 GLVALFER
-1101 FTGEAGGAPYI
+1101 FTGQAGGAPYI
-1112 PVRFGSVRIS
+1112 PVRFGSVRVIK
-1122 NSGLTVKRAVVEI
+1122 SGLTVTRAVVEI
-1135 ERISANSIKAKFR
+1135 ERISANSIKANFR
-1148 FFSAGGDLIA
+1148 FFGEDGTVA
-1158 AFDDCRFRRTYL
+1158 AVFEDCRFRRTYL

-1181 HYEAIPSDRAALFA
+1181 HYEAIPSTHPAPAVIAEGRKPL
-1195 AAASLTALPMPLVA
+1195 SLPLVS
-1209 ATDDTGIDNT
+1209 DIESTGIDNT

-1234 ALKLGKGTAKIDTRS
+1234 ALKLAGETGKVDTRA

-1270 GLCEHKGGT
+1270 GLCEHRGASWT
-1279 WRIATEFSLP
+1279 IAPEFSLP

-1297 LYGERSERAVEAV
+1297 LYSDRSDRAVEAI
-1310 LINNSYAEA
+1310 LINNTYVEA
-1319 LDRIDS
+1319 LDRIGS
-1325 LFAAEISGVESDV
+1325 LPV
-1338 TTKPQGFISD
+1338 TPPDHEGDLPNKLPSFISE
-1348 ATLDHQTVHSES
+1348 ASLDHQTTHSES
-1360 TRQRME
+1360 TRLRTE
-1366 LVLDAVEK
+1366 LLLTAIEK
-1374 ALESENGKRDL
+1374 ALDKAGAPL
-1385 RIVEAGTISAG
+1385 RILETGTVSVA
-1396 FTGRLATLATK
+1396 FTRRLARLAAK
-1407 YNASL
+1407 FNGSL
-1412 IIVEPRENA
+1412 LVVEPRENA

-1429 EEHAH
+1429 ETEAH
-1434 VRVLKKD
+1434 VKILKKD
-1441 AFATLPAFDLAVSAS
+1441 QFGSLPAFDLMVSAS
-1456 DTLFQLVDEDAAI
+1456 DSVFTLLDEDLTIRAAI
-1469 RSAMRTHLAENGA
+1469 HGSLSNNA
-1482 LVAATNAPTVF
+1482 LLLAATNAPTVF
-1493 SDFVFGLTEGWFARS
+1493 SDFAFGLTEGWFART
-1508 QAIDFPIGKLATITQ
+1508 QTVDFPVGKLPGVSQ
-1523 WQKCLTDL
+1523 WQKYLTDL
-1531 GLRNVTVEDRELSHG
+1531 GMGPATVEDYELPHG

-1554 GGQPAEAKTTDS
+1554 GAGSNADA
-1566 SPAADVTTPVLV
+1566 PAAPPLEVQGPVLV
-1578 LHEGNVS
+1578 LHHGNDSSLQKLLAAV
-1585 TLHKGL
+1585 
-1591 PSGKDAIQS
+1591 GKTAQPALIA
-1600 PLVPVQVTG
+1600 VQMTG
-1609 DFDADKAKLAEAL
+1609 ELEADKTRILEVVERL
-1622 QGLHDNPVRVVYLSA
+1622 GGTPVRAVYLSNDGPRRR
-1637 ATSGDRSQDS
+1637 TDDSQN
-1647 AVLQNRVLS
+1647 LQNRVLA
-1656 LSAFAEALRQ
+1656 LSAFAEALR
-1666 HYADDEPA
+1666 HSYSGL
-1674 AELRPRLVV
+1674 ELSGEQRPRLVI

-1689 PVTVASRQKN
+1689 PVT
-1699 VAGSSVNS
+1699 AGHTEGTSGFCVNS
-1707 GLWAFARVLQ
+1707 GIWTFARTLQ
-1717 NEYDILDIH
+1717 NEYDFLNIH
-1726 SLDLTG
+1726 SLDFTVS
-1732 PKADAGIQ
+1732 AVNAQ
-1740 LATAIALLSDG
+1740 LAAAKEILKTDC
-1751 SANREWLLDGKTG
+1751 ANREWLLDGKTG
-1764 ILSEIRA
+1764 ALCEIRA
-1771 VQGPVSQALRRTS
+1771 VPGPVELSARKTNG
-1784 SFKAATIRQRVSSQ
+1784 FTAATIRQRVSSQ
-1798 VGSIAWEETDIP
+1798 VGSIVWEESIIP
-1810 QPGPNDVV
+1810 QPGANDVV
-1818 VAVAATGLNF
+1818 VEVAATGLNF

-1855 LSGHVVAIGSA
+1855 LSGRVVAIGSG
-1866 VKDLSIGDAVM
+1866 VRDLSVGDAVM

-1883 FSTHAVVSRAGVAR
+1883 FSTHAVVSRSGVAK
-1897 LPETVSPVAAAT
+1897 LPETVSPIAAAT

-1918 YAMMELGRIRA
+1918 YAMIELGRIRA

-1955 KVIATAG
+1955 KVLATAG
-1962 TREKRRFVKMLG
+1962 TREKRRFLKMLG

-1981 RSLAFVNDI
+1981 RSLSFVNEVRA
-1990 LGVTGGE
+1990 VTNGE
-1997 GVDLVLNSLFSEA
+1997 GVDLVLNSLFAEA
-2010 MEQSLSLV
+2010 MELSLSLV

-2028 KRDYYSDSKIGLRPF
+2028 KRDYYADSKIGLRPF
-2043 RRNISYFG
+2043 RRNVSYFG

-2081 VPLPYR
+2081 TPLPYR
-2087 AFGHDEIGNA
+2087 AFRFDEIRNA

-2113 PPVSGR
+2113 PPVAGR
-2119 DEVANR
+2119 DEVAVR
-2125 PAGRM
+2125 PAEKLP
-2130 QVDNHGVH
+2130 VDRTGVH

-2152 NWLVEKGA
+2152 KWLVAKGA
-2160 RNIALS
+2160 RHIALC

-2172 DAETLEAIKRW
+2172 DPETLDAIKRW
-2183 ESRGVSTTVHA
+2183 ENNGVSATVHA
-2194 CDITDEAAA
+2194 CDVTDETAAG
-2203 DKLLKTLRQIAPLK
+2203 KLLKEIRQIGPLK
-2217 TVVHAAMVLDDALI
+2217 SVIHAAMVLDDALI
-2231 NNLSRE
+2231 GNLSRE
-2237 RNRPVIDVKAKG
+2237 RNQPVIDVKVKG
-2249 AAVLDR
+2249 AAILDR
-2255 LTRGDALD
+2255 LTRSDTLQF
-2263 HFILFSSA
+2263 FIMFSSA
-2271 TTLVGNPGQANYV
+2271 TTMVGNPGQANYV
-2284 AANGYLEGL
+2284 AANGYMEGL
-2293 ARARRLEGLPG
+2293 ARARRREGLPG
-2304 LAIGFGAIADKGY
+2304 LAIGFGAIADAGY
-2317 LAQNTDVNDLLSKRI
+2317 LSQNTDINDILSKRI

-2340 SALSHVESYIRS
+2340 VALEQVEAYMRS
-2352 DPGTVDAAVTMI
+2352 DPGTVDAAAVII
-2364 AELDWSA
+2364 AELDWNA
-2371 ARNLP
+2371 ARSLP
-2376 AVRNALFEVILR
+2376 ISKNALFEVIMR
-2388 TADQHSSGS
+2388 AADQASAGGEGHA
-2397 DGKTMDLVAMIEGK
+2397 MDLTAMIEGK
-2411 SPQEAEDILYDLVAG
+2411 TQQQAEDILYDLVAG

-2435 KDTISRNKILKEIG
+2435 KDTISPSKILKEIG

-2483 VARKLYD
+2483 VARKLYE
-2490 KVSKRD
+2490 KVSKHGAG
-2496 NGSDEDGEP
+2496 GSDENEP
-2505 TDNKIVN
+2505 IETKLASD
-2512 ELAQR
+2512 LAQR
-2517 HTGNGAGN
+2517 HVGAGLEK
-2525 SVDKAV
+2525 VA

>member
-22 FRVLRQGKCTVTRIP
+22 FRILRQGKCTVTRIP
-37 SDRWDLARFWHPV
+37 ADRWDLARFWHPV

-83 MYMDPQQR
+83 MHMDPQQR

-100 LEDANISVPSLHGEN
+100 LEDANIPIPSLHGEN

-128 NLTVEDPAAA
+128 NLTVEDPASA

-185 LNAGEIDTAIVGGV
+185 LNDGEIETAIVGGI

-242 VLRRSDRAKQEKD
+242 ILRRSDRARQEKD
-255 RSYAKIV
+255 RSYAKII
-262 ATGVNSAGR
+262 ASGVNSAGR

-283 ANLLRSIYQGN
+283 ANLLRSIYESN
-294 NIDANQVAF
+294 NIDSNQVAF

-327 ADRRAPV
+327 ANRRAPV

-373 DTPNEN
+373 DTPNDN

-427 QDERHRNN
+427 QDERNRNN

-442 ASAHTAN
+442 ASAHTAT
-449 SLEELLKSYKSTFA
+449 SLEELLKSYKSAFA
-463 KASREEARSIIA
+463 KASKDESRSIIA
-475 ASGVNRTQ
+475 ASGANRTQ

-496 DIIRAIASHL
+496 DIVRAIASHL
-506 EKPASDIGETGEAV
+506 EKPASDIGEAGEAV
-520 TKDAKVAF
+520 TKAAKVAF

-539 MGVEAFREN
+539 MGLEAFREN

-578 LDKKLSD
+578 LDQKLAD

-662 EDAANAFAKARG
+662 EEAAAAFAKARG
-674 LEQVCVAA
+674 FDEVCVAA
-682 VNAHNSVTISGPAHE
+682 INAHNSVTISGPAPQV
-697 ISVYRDAARKAKI
+697 SAFRDAARKAKI

-730 KSFLGDIPD
+730 KAFLADIPD
-739 IAPRKSEL
+739 IAPRNSEL

-753 TGSRLDGTQL
+753 TGARLDGTQL

-775 VRFQAATEAAIELGC
+775 VRFKAATEAAIELGC
-790 SLFIEVSPRPILS
+790 SLFVEISPRPILS
-803 SYLKETVKQA
+803 SYLKETVKQS

-824 RDPGEKGQDPISRAM
+824 RDAGEKGQDPVSRAM

-868 FEPTELR
+868 FEQSELR

-888 GAKSPY
+888 GTKAPY

-920 AEHVVDGKAILPGSG
+920 AEHIVDGKAILPGSG
-935 FIEIAISA
+935 FIEIAVSV
-943 AQQFYGTPEV
+943 AQQYYGTPDI
-953 DITNLEIVRPLELA
+953 DITNLEIVRPLELS
-967 DNRMMELSTVLSP
+967 DNRMMELSTILSP

-998 AVHAVARSRKPI
+998 AVHAVARSRKLVSRDETI
-1010 PAHTAASANPF
+1010 PAGAMAT
-1021 AGLEKSATVTP
+1021 LEKTATVTP

-1054 KAVSYDDRF
+1054 KAVSYGDRY
-1063 IDVEL
+1063 IEVEL
-1068 KEPED
+1068 KEPEE
-1073 AGNPFVSYSLNPI
+1073 AANPFVSYSLNPI

-1093 GMVALFDR
+1093 GLVALFDK

-1112 PVRFGSVRIS
+1112 PIRFGSVRVS
-1122 NSGLTVKRAVVEI
+1122 HSGLTVRRAVVEI
-1135 ERISANSIKAKFR
+1135 ERISTNSIKAKFR
-1148 FFSAGGDLIA
+1148 FFGKGGEVIA

-1181 HYEAIPSDRAALFA
+1181 HYEAVPSDRAVPLA
-1195 AAASLTALPMPLVA
+1195 AAARPVILPLPLVG
-1209 ATDDTGIDNT
+1209 TVEDTGIDNT

-1234 ALKLGKGTAKIDTRS
+1234 ALKLGRGTAKVDTRS

-1270 GLCEHKGGT
+1270 GLCEHRGGS
-1279 WRIATEFSLP
+1279 WKIAPEFSLP

-1297 LYGERSERAVEAV
+1297 LYGERAERAVEAV

-1319 LDRIDS
+1319 LDRIAS
-1325 LFAAEISGVESDV
+1325 LFAAESAGGEPD
-1338 TTKPQGFISD
+1338 TADRPQSFISD
-1348 ATLDHQTVHSES
+1348 ATLDHQMVHSES
-1360 TRQRME
+1360 TRQRMD
-1366 LVLDAVEK
+1366 LVLAAVEK
-1374 ALESENGKRDL
+1374 ALDSDTAKTGL
-1385 RIVEAGTISAG
+1385 RIVEAGTVSTG
-1396 FTGRLATLATK
+1396 FTRRLALLAK
-1407 YNASL
+1407 ARNASL
-1412 IIVEPRENA
+1412 IVVESRENA

-1429 EEHAH
+1429 EQDAH

-1441 AFATLPAFDLAVSAS
+1441 AFATLPAFDLIVSAS
-1456 DTLFQLVDEDAAI
+1456 DTVFTLIDEDTGI
-1469 RSAMRTHLAENGA
+1469 RNAMRAGLRENGV

-1493 SDFVFGLTEGWFARS
+1493 SDFAFGLTESWFART
-1508 QAIDFPIGKLATITQ
+1508 QAVEFPIGKLATVTQ

-1531 GLRNVTVEDRELSHG
+1531 GLTEVTVDDRELSHG
-1546 NIIVVEAQ
+1546 NIII
-1554 GGQPAEAKTTDS
+1554 AEARGTALAPAVE
-1566 SPAADVTTPVLV
+1566 PAADMRATDDDRPVLV
-1578 LHEGNVS
+1578 LHEGSVS
-1585 TLHKGL
+1585 KLHSLL
-1591 PSGKDAIQS
+1591 PTGKEAIRS
-1600 PLVPVQVTG
+1600 PLVPVQLTG
-1609 DFDADKAKLAEAL
+1609 DMDIDKAKLTEAL
-1622 QGLHDNPVRVVYLSA
+1622 DELQGKPVRAVYLPSS
-1637 ATSGDRSQDS
+1637 TPVDRREDS
-1647 AVLQNRVLS
+1647 AVLQNHVLA

-1666 HYADDEPA
+1666 RHAGDEPA
-1674 AELRPRLVV
+1674 AGQRPRLIV
-1683 AAPGGS
+1683 AIPGGA
-1689 PVTVASRQKN
+1689 PVTTASRRKEA
-1699 VAGSSVNS
+1699 VGGSVNS
-1707 GLWAFARVLQ
+1707 GLWAFTRVLQ
-1717 NEYDILDIH
+1717 NEYDFIDIH
-1726 SLDLTG
+1726 SLDFTG
-1732 PKADAGIQ
+1732 GKAGAGNQ
-1740 LATAIALLSDG
+1740 LAAAILLLADEG
-1751 SANREWLLDGKTG
+1751 TNREWLLDGTTG
-1764 ILSEIRA
+1764 LLSEIRA
-1771 VQGPVSQALRRTS
+1771 VPGPVGDEQRRTDRFS
-1784 SFKAATIRQRVSSQ
+1784 AATIRQRVSSQ
-1798 VGSIAWEETDIP
+1798 VGSIAWEECDIP
-1810 QPGPNDVV
+1810 QPGPDDVV

-1855 LSGHVVAIGSA
+1855 LSGHVVAIGNS
-1866 VKDLSIGDAVM
+1866 VRDLSVGDAVM
-1877 AIGPAA
+1877 AIAPAA
-1883 FSTHAVVSRAGVAR
+1883 FSTHAVVSRSGVAR

-1962 TREKRRFVKMLG
+1962 TREKRRFLKMLG

-1981 RSLAFVNDI
+1981 RSLAFVDDI
-1990 LGVTGGE
+1990 LGVTDGQ
-1997 GVDLVLNSLFSEA
+1997 GVDLVLNSLFAEA

-2028 KRDYYSDSKIGLRPF
+2028 KRDYYADSKIGLRPF

-2081 VPLPYR
+2081 VPLPFR
-2087 AFGHDEIGNA
+2087 AFGYDEIGNA

-2125 PAGRM
+2125 PSGRLS
-2130 QVDNHGVH
+2130 VDSQGVH

-2152 NWLVEKGA
+2152 GWLVDKGA
-2160 RNIALS
+2160 RNIALC
-2166 TRRGVA
+2166 TRRGIA
-2172 DAETLEAIKRW
+2172 DMETLEAIGRW
-2183 ESRGVSTTVHA
+2183 EKMGVSATVHA
-2194 CDITDEAAA
+2194 CDVTDETAAEA
-2203 DKLLKTLRQIAPLK
+2203 MLENLRQIGPLK

-2231 NNLSRE
+2231 NNLNRE
-2237 RNRPVIDVKAKG
+2237 RNRPVIDVKARG

-2255 LTRGDALD
+2255 LTRVDALE

-2317 LAQNTDVNDLLSKRI
+2317 LAANTDVNDLLSKRI

-2340 SALSHVESYIRS
+2340 VALNQVETYICG
-2352 DPGTVDAAVTMI
+2352 DPGTVDAAVVMI
-2364 AELDWSA
+2364 SELDWAA
-2371 ARNLP
+2371 ARNL
-2376 AVRNALFEVILR
+2376 AVVRNALFEVILR
-2388 TADQHSSGS
+2388 SADQHAPGS
-2397 DGKTMDLVAMIEGK
+2397 DGQAMDLVAMIEGK
-2411 SPQEAEDILYDLVAG
+2411 TPQEAEDILYDLVAS

-2496 NGSDEDGEP
+2496 QGSEDDNEP
-2505 TDNKIVN
+2505 ADNRIVN

-2517 HTGNGAGN
+2517 HTGTAAGTE
-2525 SVDKAV
+2525 KAA

>member
-22 FRVLRQGKCTVTRIP
+22 FRILRQGKCTVTRIP

-67 VYDFDPA
+67 IYDFDPA
-74 AFGMSQREA
+74 VFGMSQREA
-83 MYMDPQQR
+83 MHMDPQQR

-100 LEDANISVPSLHGEN
+100 LEDANIAIPSLHGEN

-185 LNAGEIDTAIVGGV
+185 LNDGEIDTAIVGGV
-199 NILAHPLPFV
+199 NVLAHPLPFV

-215 MLSPEGL
+215 MLSAEGL
-222 CRAYDNDGAGYVRA
+222 CRAYDNDGSGYVRA

-242 VLRRSDRAKQEKD
+242 VLRRSDRARQEKD

-283 ANLLRSIYQGN
+283 ANLLRSIYEGN
-294 NIDANQVAF
+294 SIDSNQVAF
-303 VEGHGTGTKVGDPA
+303 VEGHGTGTKVGDPS

-327 ADRRAPV
+327 ANRRAPV

-373 DTPNEN
+373 ETPNEN

-427 QDERHRNN
+427 QDERSRN
-435 ATGHVFM
+435 ASAGHVFM
-442 ASAHTAN
+442 ASAHTVG

-463 KASREEARSIIA
+463 KTSKDEARAVIA
-475 ASGVNRTQ
+475 ASGANRTQ

-585 TKVAQP
+585 TKFAQP

-657 AVMLG
+657 AAMLG
-662 EDAANAFAKARG
+662 EEAALAFAKARG
-674 LEQVCVAA
+674 LDQVCVAA
-682 VNAHNSVTISGPAHE
+682 INAHNSVTISGPANE
-697 ISVYRDAARKAKI
+697 VSAFRDAARKAKI

-716 INYPFHHPIIDQAK
+716 INYPFHHPIIDRAK
-730 KSFLGDIPD
+730 KAFLADIPD

-753 TGSRLDGTQL
+753 TGERMDGTQL

-790 SLFIEVSPRPILS
+790 SLFIEISPRPILS

-813 SIPGMVVPTLL
+813 SIPGTVVATLL
-824 RDPGEKGQDPISRAM
+824 RDAGEKGQDPISRAM

-849 DEARL
+849 DETRL

-868 FEPTELR
+868 FEQTELR

-881 ATDLFGR
+881 AADLFGR
-888 GAKSPY
+888 GSKTPY

-899 RADLNSGSWKNHID
+899 RADLNSGSWKNHVD

-920 AEHVVDGKAILPGSG
+920 AEHIVDGKAILPGSG

-943 AQQFYGTPEV
+943 AQQYYGSTEV

-967 DNRMMELSTVLSP
+967 DNRMMELSTILSP

-1010 PAHTAASANPF
+1010 PADAITPGNTF
-1021 AGLEKSATVTP
+1021 AGLEKTATVTP
-1032 AKAYETARQFGLDYG
+1032 GKAYETARQFGLDYG

-1054 KAVSYDDRF
+1054 KAVSYGDRF

-1068 KEPED
+1068 KEPET

-1093 GMVALFDR
+1093 GLVALFDR

-1112 PVRFGSVRIS
+1112 PVRFGSVRLT
-1122 NSGLTVKRAVVEI
+1122 NSGLTVKRALVEI

-1148 FFSAGGDLIA
+1148 FFGKGGEVIA
-1158 AFDDCRFRRTYL
+1158 TFDDCRFRRTYL

-1181 HYEAIPSDRAALFA
+1181 HYEAVPSDRAAPLA
-1195 AAASLTALPMPLVA
+1195 ALGRSHALPLPLLA
-1209 ATDDTGIDNT
+1209 KTDETGIDNT

-1234 ALKLGKGTAKIDTRS
+1234 ALKLGKGTATVDTRS

-1270 GLCEHKGGT
+1270 GLCEHRAGSWK
-1279 WRIATEFSLP
+1279 IAPEFSLP

-1297 LYGERSERAVEAV
+1297 LYGERSERAVETV

-1325 LFAAEISGVESDV
+1325 LFASEISGSDSDV
-1338 TTKPQGFISD
+1338 ATKPQNFISD

-1360 TRQRME
+1360 TRQRMD
-1366 LVLDAVEK
+1366 LVLAAVEK
-1374 ALESENGKRDL
+1374 ALTSEGGKSDL

-1396 FTGRLATLATK
+1396 FTRKLATLAAK
-1407 YNASL
+1407 HNASL
-1412 IIVEPRENA
+1412 IVVEPRENA

-1429 EEHAH
+1429 EDDAH

-1441 AFATLPAFDLAVSAS
+1441 AFATLPLFDLVVSAS
-1456 DTLFQLVDEDAAI
+1456 DTIFTLIDEDGAI
-1469 RSAMRTHLAENGA
+1469 RNALRVCLRENGA
-1482 LVAATNAPTVF
+1482 LIAATNAPTVF
-1493 SDFVFGLTEGWFARS
+1493 SDFAFGLTESWFART
-1508 QAIDFPIGKLATITQ
+1508 QAVEFPIGKLATVTQ
-1523 WQKCLTDL
+1523 WQKDLTDL
-1531 GLRNVTVEDRELSHG
+1531 GLRNILVEDRELSHG
-1546 NIIVVEAQ
+1546 NIITVEAQ
-1554 GGQPAEAKTTDS
+1554 GGQFADAQTTDAQAAEAA
-1566 SPAADVTTPVLV
+1566 SPILV
-1578 LHEGNVS
+1578 LHEGTVS
-1585 TLHKGL
+1585 SLHNAL
-1591 PSGKDAIQS
+1591 PSGKDAIQA
-1600 PLVPVQVTG
+1600 PLVQVQLTG
-1609 DFDADKAKLAEAL
+1609 DFEADKDKIAEAIGAL
-1622 QGLHDNPVRVVYLSA
+1622 NEKPVRAVYLSA
-1637 ATSGDRSQDS
+1637 ATGEDRSQDS
-1647 AVLQNRVLS
+1647 AALQNRVLS

-1666 HYADDEPA
+1666 HHAHAEPA
-1674 AELRPRLVV
+1674 AGQRPCLVI
-1683 AAPGGS
+1683 AAPGGA
-1689 PVTVASRQKN
+1689 PVTLAARDKDVS
-1699 VAGSSVNS
+1699 GSSVNS

-1717 NEYDILDIH
+1717 NEYDFLDIH
-1726 SLDLTG
+1726 SLDFTG
-1732 PKADAGIQ
+1732 PKAGTGNQ
-1740 LATAIALLSDG
+1740 LVAAISMLGDTSG
-1751 SANREWLLDGKTG
+1751 NREWMLDGTSG
-1764 ILSEIRA
+1764 QLSEIRT
-1771 VQGPVSQALRRTS
+1771 VPGPVDQGLRQTTG
-1784 SFKAATIRQRVSSQ
+1784 FKAATIRQRVSSQ
-1798 VGSIAWEETDIP
+1798 VGSIAWEQSEIP
-1810 QPGPNDVV
+1810 QAGPDDVV

-1855 LSGHVVAIGSA
+1855 LSGHVVAIGSNI
-1866 VKDLSIGDAVM
+1866 KDLSVGDAVM
-1877 AIGPAA
+1877 AIAPAA
-1883 FSTHAVVSRAGVAR
+1883 FSTHVVVSRSGVAR

-1918 YAMMELGRIRA
+1918 YAMIELGRIRA

-1962 TREKRRFVKMLG
+1962 TREKRRFLKMLG

-1990 LGVTGGE
+1990 RGVTGGE
-1997 GVDLVLNSLFSEA
+1997 GVDLVLNSLFAEA

-2028 KRDYYSDSKIGLRPF
+2028 KRDYYGDSKIGLRPF

-2087 AFGHDEIGNA
+2087 AFGFDEIGNA

-2113 PPVSGR
+2113 PPVAGR
-2119 DEVANR
+2119 DEVSNK

-2130 QVDNHGVH
+2130 SVDSHGVH

-2160 RNIALS
+2160 RNIALA
-2166 TRRGVA
+2166 TRRGIA
-2172 DAETLEAIKRW
+2172 DIETLEAIKRW
-2183 ESRGVSTTVHA
+2183 ENMGVAATIHA
-2194 CDITDEAAA
+2194 CDVTDETAA
-2203 DKLLKTLRQIAPLK
+2203 DALLKALRQIAPLK

-2237 RNRPVIDVKAKG
+2237 RNRPVIDVKAQG

-2255 LTRGDALD
+2255 LTRADTLE
-2263 HFILFSSA
+2263 HFIMFSSA

-2340 SALSHVESYIRS
+2340 AALNQVESYIRS
-2352 DPGTVDAAVTMI
+2352 DPGTVDAAVAMVS
-2364 AELDWSA
+2364 ELDWAA

-2376 AVRNALFEVILR
+2376 VVRNALFEVILR
-2388 TADQHSSGS
+2388 TADQHTAGG
-2397 DGKTMDLVAMIEGK
+2397 DGKSMDLVAMIDGK

-2490 KVSKRD
+2490 KVSKREH
-2496 NGSDEDGEP
+2496 GSDEDSEP
-2505 TDNKIVN
+2505 ADNKIVN

-2517 HTGNGAGN
+2517 HTGNGTE
-2525 SVDKAV
+2525 KAV
-2531 SQ
+2531 NQ

>member
-22 FRVLRQGKCTVTRIP
+22 FRVLRQGICTVTRIP

-50 IGNPGKTYSFAA
+50 SGNPGKTYSFAA

-67 VYDFDPA
+67 IYAFDPA

-83 MYMDPQQR
+83 MHMDPQQR

-100 LEDANISVPSLHGEN
+100 LEDANISIPSLHGEN

-199 NILAHPLPFV
+199 NVLAHPLPFV

-242 VLRRSDRAKQEKD
+242 VLRRSDRARQEKD

-283 ANLLRSIYQGN
+283 ANLLRSIYEGN
-294 NIDANQVAF
+294 NIDSNQVAF
-303 VEGHGTGTKVGDPA
+303 VEGHGTGTKVGDPS

-327 ADRRAPV
+327 ANRRAPV

-373 DTPNEN
+373 ETPNEN

-427 QDERHRNN
+427 QDERSRNH

-442 ASAHTAN
+442 ASAHTAH
-449 SLEELLKSYKSTFA
+449 SLDELLKSYKSTFA
-463 KASREEARSIIA
+463 KTSKDEARAVIA
-475 ASGVNRTQ
+475 ASGANRTQ

-506 EKPASDIGETGEAV
+506 EKPASDIGETGEVV

-585 TKVAQP
+585 TKFAQP

-657 AVMLG
+657 AAMLG
-662 EDAANAFAKARG
+662 EEAANAFAKARG
-674 LEQVCVAA
+674 LDQICVAA
-682 VNAHNSVTISGPAHE
+682 INAHNSVTMSGPAHE
-697 ISVYRDAARKAKI
+697 VSAFRDAARKAKI

-716 INYPFHHPIIDQAK
+716 INYPFHHPIIDRAK
-730 KSFLGDIPD
+730 KAFLADIPD

-753 TGSRLDGTQL
+753 TGERMDGTQL

-775 VRFQAATEAAIELGC
+775 VRFQAATEAAIDLGC
-790 SLFIEVSPRPILS
+790 SLFIEISPRPILS
-803 SYLKETVKQA
+803 SYLKETVKQS
-813 SIPGMVVPTLL
+813 SIPGTVVATLL
-824 RDPGEKGQDPISRAM
+824 RDTGEKGQDPISRAM

-868 FEPTELR
+868 FEQIELR

-881 ATDLFGR
+881 ASDLFGR
-888 GAKSPY
+888 GSKTPY

-899 RADLNSGSWKNHID
+899 RTDLNSGSWKNHVD

-920 AEHVVDGKAILPGSG
+920 AEHVVDGKPILPGSG

-943 AQQFYGTPEV
+943 AQQYYGTTQV

-967 DNRMMELSTVLSP
+967 DNRMMELSTILSP

-998 AVHAVARSRKPI
+998 AVNAVARSRKPI
-1010 PAHTAASANPF
+1010 PTEAITPANAF
-1021 AGLEKSATVTP
+1021 AGMEKTATVTP
-1032 AKAYETARQFGLDYG
+1032 VKAYETARQFGLDYG

-1054 KAVSYDDRF
+1054 KAVCYGDRF

-1068 KEPED
+1068 REPEKT
-1073 AGNPFVSYSLNPI
+1073 GNPFVTYSLNPI

-1101 FTGEAGGAPYI
+1101 FTGDAGGAPYI
-1112 PVRFGSVRIS
+1112 PVRFGSVRLT
-1122 NSGLTVKRAVVEI
+1122 NSGVTIKRAVVEI

-1148 FFSAGGDLIA
+1148 FFGKNGEVVA

-1181 HYEAIPSDRAALFA
+1181 HYEAVPSDRATPLGVLGQPKVLPLPLLA
-1195 AAASLTALPMPLVA
+1195 AMDES
-1209 ATDDTGIDNT
+1209 GIDNT

-1234 ALKLGKGTAKIDTRS
+1234 ALKLGKGTAKVDTRS

-1256 RCFLANCLYVLEDA
+1256 RSFLANCLYVLEDA
-1270 GLCEHKGGT
+1270 GLCEHRAGSWK
-1279 WRIATEFSLP
+1279 IATEFSLP

-1297 LYGERSERAVEAV
+1297 IYGERSERAVEAV

-1325 LFAAEISGVESDV
+1325 LFALETAGSEPDDAA
-1338 TTKPQGFISD
+1338 KPQGFISD

-1360 TRQRME
+1360 TRQRMD
-1366 LVLDAVEK
+1366 LVLAAVEK
-1374 ALESENGKRDL
+1374 ALTKEKGKTGL
-1385 RIVEAGTISAG
+1385 RIVEAGTVSAG
-1396 FTGRLATLATK
+1396 FTRKLATLAA
-1407 YNASL
+1407 NHGASL
-1412 IIVEPRENA
+1412 IVVEPRENA

-1429 EEHAH
+1429 EEDAH

-1441 AFATLPAFDLAVSAS
+1441 AFASLAAFDLVVSAS
-1456 DTLFQLVDEDAAI
+1456 DTVFTLIDEDGAI
-1469 RSAMRTHLAENGA
+1469 RNALRVGLQENGA

-1493 SDFVFGLTEGWFARS
+1493 SDFAFGLTENWFART
-1508 QAIDFPIGKLATITQ
+1508 QAVEFPIGKLATVTQ
-1523 WQKCLTDL
+1523 WQKDLTDL
-1531 GLRNVTVEDRELSHG
+1531 GLRNITVEDRELSHG
-1546 NIIVVEAQ
+1546 NIITVEAQ
-1554 GGQPAEAKTTDS
+1554 GGRFVDTAQ
-1566 SPAADVTTPVLV
+1566 AADAQPEQIATPVLV
-1578 LHEGNVS
+1578 LHDGSVS
-1585 TLHKGL
+1585 NLQSKL
-1591 PSGKDAIQS
+1591 PGKDVIQA
-1600 PLVPVQVTG
+1600 PLIQVKLTG
-1609 DFDADKAKLAEAL
+1609 DFDSDRDRIADAIT
-1622 QGLHDNPVRVVYLSA
+1622 GLNEKPVRAVYLSSPTA
-1637 ATSGDRSQDS
+1637 ADRKEDS
-1647 AVLQNRVLS
+1647 AALQDRVLS

-1666 HYADDEPA
+1666 HYAHAEPA
-1674 AELRPRLVV
+1674 ADQRPRLVI
-1683 AAPGGS
+1683 AAPGGA
-1689 PVTVASRQKN
+1689 PVTLAARGKPVS
-1699 VAGSSVNS
+1699 GSSVNS

-1726 SLDLTG
+1726 SLDFTG
-1732 PKADAGIQ
+1732 PKVEAGNQ
-1740 LATAIALLSDG
+1740 LAAAISMLGDTSE
-1751 SANREWLLDGKTG
+1751 NREWLLDGQSG
-1764 ILSEIRA
+1764 MLSEIRA
-1771 VQGPVSQALRRTS
+1771 VPGPVDQGLRRTT

-1798 VGSIAWEETDIP
+1798 VGSIAWEQSDIP
-1810 QPGPNDVV
+1810 QAGPDDVV

-1855 LSGHVVAIGSA
+1855 LSGHIVAIGSG
-1866 VKDLSIGDAVM
+1866 VKDLSVGDAVM
-1877 AIGPAA
+1877 AIAPAA
-1883 FSTHAVVSRAGVAR
+1883 FSTHVVVSRSGVAR

-1918 YAMMELGRIRA
+1918 YAMIELGRIRA

-1962 TREKRRFVKMLG
+1962 TREKRRFLKMLG

-1997 GVDLVLNSLFSEA
+1997 GVDLVLNSLFAEA

-2028 KRDYYSDSKIGLRPF
+2028 KRDYYGDSKIGLRPF

-2087 AFGHDEIGNA
+2087 AFGFDEIGNA

-2108 KIVVL
+2108 KIVVI
-2113 PPVSGR
+2113 PPVAGR
-2119 DEVANR
+2119 DEVANL

-2130 QVDNHGVH
+2130 SVDSLGTH

-2160 RNIALS
+2160 RNVALA
-2166 TRRGVA
+2166 TRRGIA
-2172 DAETLEAIKRW
+2172 DIETLEAIKRW
-2183 ESRGVSTTVHA
+2183 ENMGVSATVHA
-2194 CDITDEAAA
+2194 CDVTDEAAA
-2203 DKLLKTLRQIAPLK
+2203 DALLNTLRQIGPLK
-2217 TVVHAAMVLDDALI
+2217 TVIHAAMVLDDALI

-2237 RNRPVIDVKAKG
+2237 RNRPVIDVKAQG

-2255 LTRGDALD
+2255 LTRADTLD
-2263 HFILFSSA
+2263 HFIMFSSA

-2293 ARARRLEGLPG
+2293 ARARRIDGLPG

-2317 LAQNTDVNDLLSKRI
+2317 LAANTDVNDLLSKRI

-2340 SALSHVESYIRS
+2340 SALFQVESYIRS
-2352 DPGTVDAAVTMI
+2352 DPGTVDAAVAMVS
-2364 AELDWSA
+2364 ELDWAA
-2371 ARNLP
+2371 ARHLP
-2376 AVRNALFEVILR
+2376 VVRNALFEVILR
-2388 TADQHSSGS
+2388 TADQNTAGG
-2397 DGKTMDLVAMIEGK
+2397 DGKTMDLVAMIDGK
-2411 SPQEAEDILYDLVAG
+2411 SPQEAEDILYDLVAN

-2459 ISFQQNTGFD
+2459 ISFQQSTGFD

-2496 NGSDEDGEP
+2496 HGSDEDSEP
-2505 TDNKIVN
+2505 ADNKIVN

-2517 HTGNGAGN
+2517 HTGNGTEKVA
-2525 SVDKAV
+2525 

>member
-10 CLAPGANSPQAL
+10 CLAPGAKSPEAL
-22 FRVLRQGKCTVTRIP
+22 FKVLRQGKCTVSSVP

-50 IGNPGKTYSFAA
+50 MGVQGKTYSFAA
-62 GVLDS
+62 GVLDEI
-67 VYDFDPA
+67 YDFDPA
-74 AFGMSQREA
+74 VFGMSQREA

-100 LEDANISVPSLHGEN
+100 LEDANISIASLHGEN
-115 VGVYIGASSLDHA
+115 VGVYVGASSLDHA

-242 VLRRSDRAKQEKD
+242 VLRRSDRARRERD
-255 RSYAKIV
+255 RSYARIV

-283 ANLLRSIYQGN
+283 ANLLRAIYEGN
-294 NIDANQVAF
+294 GIDANQVAF

-327 ADRRAPV
+327 AKRRAPV

-352 FGMLKAV
+352 FGMMKAV
-359 MALENNYLPASLHF
+359 LALEHNYLPASLHF
-373 DTPNEN
+373 DTPNEH

-393 IELLRGKRARLAGIN
+393 IELLKGKRARLAGIN

-422 DPDPV
+422 DPEAIQEEKAAP
-427 QDERHRNN
+427 
-435 ATGHVFM
+435 ASAGHVFL
-442 ASAHTAN
+442 ASAHTLS
-449 SLEELLKSYKSTFA
+449 SLESLLKEY
-463 KASREEARSIIA
+463 KASFASASKEEARAIIA
-475 ASGVNRTQ
+475 ASGANRTH

-496 DIIRAIASHL
+496 DIVRAIASHL
-506 EKPASDIGETGEAV
+506 EKPGSDIGELGEAPV
-520 TKDAKVAF
+520 KDAKVAF

-548 LHFRQCFTSVSAL
+548 LHFRQSFTSVSAL

-585 TKVAQP
+585 TKIAQP

-608 IKPTAVFGHSVGEI
+608 IKPVAVFGHSVGEI

-662 EDAANAFAKARG
+662 EEAAQAFAQARD
-674 LEQVCVAA
+674 LNELCVAA
-682 VNAHNSVTISGPAHE
+682 VNAHNSVTMSGPAHE
-697 ISVYRDAARKAKI
+697 IAAFRDAARKAKI

-716 INYPFHHPIIDQAK
+716 INYPFHHPVIDQAK
-730 KSFLGDIPD
+730 QAFLSDIPD
-739 IAPRKSEL
+739 IAPRRSEL
-747 AYLSTV
+747 TYLSTV
-753 TGSRLDGTQL
+753 TGAALDGTEL

-775 VRFQAATEAAIELGC
+775 VRFQAAAEAALELGC
-790 SLFIEVSPRPILS
+790 RLFIEISPRPILA
-803 SYLKETVKQA
+803 SYVKETIKQA
-813 SIPGMVVPTLL
+813 ALPAAVVPTLL
-824 RDPGEKGQDPISRAM
+824 RDVGQSGHDPISASM
-839 ARAIAHGAAF
+839 ARAVAHGAAV
-849 DEARL
+849 DRPRVY
-854 FGKRNAFVRLPNLP
+854 GKRNAFVELPILP
-868 FEPTELR
+868 FEPVELR
-875 PASTSD
+875 PATTTD

-888 GAKSPY
+888 SAKPFRL
-894 TLAGW
+894 TGW
-899 RADLNSGSWKNHID
+899 RSDPNSGSWKNHVD

-920 AEHVVDGKAILPGSG
+920 AEHVVDGKPILPGSG
-935 FIEIAISA
+935 FIEVAVSA
-943 AQQFYGTPEV
+943 AQQYYGSDEV
-953 DITNLEIVRPLELA
+953 EITNLEIVRPLELA
-967 DNRMMELSTVLSP
+967 DSRIMELSTILSP

-998 AVHAVARSRKPI
+998 TVHAVARSRKPV
-1010 PAHTAASANPF
+1010 PGKNSASRSLAGMAKTASVDP
-1021 AGLEKSATVTP
+1021 S
-1032 AKAYETARQFGLDYG
+1032 KAYETAKQFGLDYG
-1047 PRFQLMA
+1047 PSFQLLS
-1054 KAVSYDDRF
+1054 KAVAYGDRI

-1068 KEPED
+1068 KAPGTTGHPLVTY
-1073 AGNPFVSYSLNPI
+1073 ALHPI
-1086 SVDATFH
+1086 SIDATFH
-1093 GMVALFDR
+1093 GLVALFDR
-1101 FTGEAGGAPYI
+1101 FTGDRGGAPYI
-1112 PVRFGSVRIS
+1112 PVRFGSVHVVNAGRPIA
-1122 NSGLTVKRAVVEI
+1122 RATIEI
-1135 ERISANSIKAKFR
+1135 ERVSANSIKAR
-1148 FFSAGGDLIA
+1148 FHFFDKSGEAIA
-1158 AFDDCRFRRTYL
+1158 HFDDCRFRRTYL
-1170 RQHKTLDMLSF
+1170 RKHKTLDGLSF
-1181 HYEAIPSDRAALFA
+1181 HYETVLSDTVLPNMQPPA
-1195 AAASLTALPMPLVA
+1195 PMPPLLTMPAGADHSV
-1209 ATDDTGIDNT
+1209 DNA
-1219 TLLFNAAIYRACHEI
+1219 TLLFNAAIYRACQEI
-1234 ALKLGKGTAKIDTRS
+1234 ALKLARGGTTIRGDA

-1256 RCFLANCLYVLEDA
+1256 QCFLTSCLYVLEDA
-1270 GLCEHKGGT
+1270 GLSEHHNGIWT
-1279 WRIATEFSLP
+1279 VAREFSLP
-1289 PVGDILKE
+1289 AVAEILGE
-1297 LYGERSERAVEAV
+1297 LYGERPDRAVEAV
-1310 LINNSYAEA
+1310 LINNAYAEA
-1319 LDRIDS
+1319 LSRLDA
-1325 LFAAEISGVESDV
+1325 LFAAAPDGDHIPSSGA
-1338 TTKPQGFISD
+1338 GFISD
-1348 ATLDHQTVHSES
+1348 ATLDHQAVHSVAS
-1360 TRQRME
+1360 RLRME
-1366 LVLDAVEK
+1366 QVLGAAER
-1374 ALESENGKRDL
+1374 APAAQTTGIPL
-1385 RIVEAGTISAG
+1385 RIVEFGSVSTG
-1396 FTGRLATLATK
+1396 FTRRLADLA
-1407 YNASL
+1407 ARHGACL
-1412 IIVEPRENA
+1412 IVAEPRDNA

-1429 EEHAH
+1429 ENDAH
-1434 VRVLKKD
+1434 VRILKKSD
-1441 AFATLPAFDLAVSAS
+1441 FAAISPFDLAVSAS
-1456 DTLFQLVDEDAAI
+1456 DNLYHLIEDEAALRTAM
-1469 RSAMRTHLAENGA
+1469 RSALREGGA
-1482 LVAATNAPTVF
+1482 LAAAESAPSIF
-1493 SDFVFGLTEGWFARS
+1493 GDFALGLSDGWFARS
-1508 QAIDFPIGKLATITQ
+1508 QTAEFPIGNLAAVPH
-1523 WQKCLTDL
+1523 WQKCLADL
-1531 GLRNVTVEDRELSHG
+1531 GLRDVNVADHECAHG
-1546 NIIVVEAQ
+1546 NIILLEARSATATTT
-1554 GGQPAEAKTTDS
+1554 PAEPAHQASRTVAGPYLVLQAEGAPRAS
-1566 SPAADVTTPVLV
+1566 SMPAHAVPVSLAGDMAADVTTLRM
-1578 LHEGNVS
+1578 
-1585 TLHKGL
+1585 
-1591 PSGKDAIQS
+1591 
-1600 PLVPVQVTG
+1600 
-1609 DFDADKAKLAEAL
+1609 AL
-1622 QGLHDNPVRVVYLSA
+1622 SALDQNPVRAVLVSPTTHHA
-1637 ATSGDRSQDS
+1637 SDTDS
-1647 AVLQNRVLS
+1647 ASLQAHVLA

-1666 HYADDEPA
+1666 HVGDADPSADD
-1674 AELRPRLVV
+1674 RPRLVLV
-1683 AAPGGS
+1683 APGGA
-1689 PVTVASRQKN
+1689 PVTSPADGVAF
-1699 VAGSSVNS
+1699 SSGLNS

-1717 NEYDILDIH
+1717 NEYEFLDVH
-1726 SLDLTG
+1726 SLDLAG
-1732 PKADAGIQ
+1732 YKASPEDGI
-1740 LATAIALLSDG
+1740 ASALSLLTVSG
-1751 SANREWLLDGKTG
+1751 SNREWVLDGATG
-1764 ILSEIRA
+1764 LLSEIRA
-1771 VQGPVSQALRRTS
+1771 VPGPAISTEGKTS
-1784 SFKAATIRQRVSSQ
+1784 AFAAATIRQRVSSQ
-1798 VGSIAWEETDIP
+1798 VASIAWEESDVP
-1810 QPGPNDVV
+1810 QAGRGEIV

-1855 LSGHVVAIGSA
+1855 LSGHVVAIGEG
-1866 VKDLSIGDAVM
+1866 VDDLTVGDAVM
-1877 AIGPAA
+1877 AIAPSA
-1883 FSTHAVVSRAGVAR
+1883 FSTHAVVSRAGVAK
-1897 LPETVSPVAAAT
+1897 LPRTISPVAAAT

-1918 YAMMELGRIRA
+1918 YAMVELGRIQA

-1941 VGLAALQVAKLAGA
+1941 VGLAALQVAKLKGA

-1962 TREKRRFVKMLG
+1962 TREKRRFLAILG

-1981 RSLAFVNDI
+1981 RSLGFVNDVRA
-1990 LGVTGGE
+1990 VTDGQ
-1997 GVDLVLNSLFSEA
+1997 GVDLVLNSLFAEA
-2010 MEQSLSLV
+2010 MEQSLALV

-2028 KRDYYSDSKIGLRPF
+2028 KRDYYADSKIGLRPF
-2043 RRNISYFG
+2043 RRNVSYFG

-2060 APDLTKRIFTEIGA
+2060 APELTKRIFIEIGA

-2081 VPLPYR
+2081 TPLPYR
-2087 AFGHDEIGNA
+2087 AFDFDEIGNA

-2113 PPVSGR
+2113 PPV
-2119 DEVANR
+2119 
-2125 PAGRM
+2125 AGKHEIAAKTHKGVK
-2130 QVDNHGVH
+2130 VDPDGMH

-2160 RNIALS
+2160 RRIALCS
-2166 TRRGVA
+2166 RRGQP
-2172 DAETLEAIKRW
+2172 DAETSAMIARW
-2183 ESRGVSTTVHA
+2183 KKAGVSASLHA
-2194 CDITDEAAA
+2194 CDITDAAA
-2203 DKLLKTLRQIAPLK
+2203 VAELLAALRAEAPLRS
-2217 TVVHAAMVLDDALI
+2217 VVHAAMVLDDALI
-2231 NNLSRE
+2231 SNLNRE
-2237 RNRPVIDVKAKG
+2237 RNRPVIDTKAKG
-2249 AAVLDR
+2249 AAILDR
-2255 LTRGDALD
+2255 LTRGDRLD
-2263 HFILFSSA
+2263 NFILFSSA

-2293 ARARRLEGLPG
+2293 ARARRAEGLAG
-2304 LAIGFGAIADKGY
+2304 LAVGFGAIADAGY
-2317 LAQNTDVNDLLSKRI
+2317 LVQNTDVNDLLAKRI

-2340 SALSHVESYIRS
+2340 VALDMVESHIAS
-2352 DPGTVDAAVTMI
+2352 DPGTVDAAVVMI
-2364 AELDWSA
+2364 SEIDWAA

-2376 AVRNALFEVILR
+2376 VARNALFEVILR
-2388 TADQHSSGS
+2388 SADQHSSGAE
-2397 DGKTMDLVAMIEGK
+2397 GMQMDLVAMIEGK
-2411 SPQEAEDILYDLVAG
+2411 SPQEAEDILFDLVAG

-2435 KDTISRNKILKEIG
+2435 KDTVTRSKILKEIG

-2459 ISFQQNTGFD
+2459 MSFQQNTGFD

-2483 VARKLYD
+2483 VARKLHE

-2496 NGSDEDGEP
+2496 QGDDSEAADDRL
-2505 TDNKIVN
+2505 VS

-2517 HTGNGAGN
+2517 HAGT
-2525 SVDKAV
+2525 DREKAL

>member
-10 CLAPGANSPQAL
+10 CAAPGANSPQAL
-22 FRVLRQGKCTVTRIP
+22 FKVLRQGKCTVTRIP
-37 SDRWDLARFWHPV
+37 SDRWDQARFWHPV
-50 IGNPGKTYSFAA
+50 GNQGKTYSFAA
-62 GVLDS
+62 GVLDNI
-67 VYDFDPA
+67 YDFDPA

-83 MYMDPQQR
+83 MHMDPQQR

-100 LEDANISVPSLHGEN
+100 LEDANISIPSLQGEN
-115 VGVYIGASSLDHA
+115 VGVYVGASSLDHA

-185 LNAGEIDTAIVGGV
+185 LNAGEIETAIVGGI

-242 VLRRSDRAKQEKD
+242 ILRRSDRAKQEKD
-255 RSYAKIV
+255 RSYAKII

-327 ADRRAPV
+327 ANRGAPV

-373 DTPNEN
+373 ETPNEN

-427 QDERHRNN
+427 QEDKNRNN

-442 ASAHTAN
+442 ASAHTTN
-449 SLEELLKSYKSTFA
+449 SLEELLKSYKA
-463 KASREEARSIIA
+463 NLGKASKEETRAIIA
-475 ASGVNRTQ
+475 ASGANRTR
-483 MRHRFAARSDHPE
+483 MRHRFAVRSDQPE
-496 DIIRAIASHL
+496 DIVRAIASHL
-506 EKPASDIGETGEAV
+506 EKPASDIGETGEAL

-561 FKFHSDIVLT
+561 FKFHSDISLT
-571 DLLTDPD
+571 GLLTDPD

-597 AALSDSLVAMG
+597 ASLSDSLVAMG

-662 EDAANAFAKARG
+662 EEQAAAFAKARG

-682 VNAHNSVTISGPAHE
+682 INAHNSVTISGPANE
-697 ISVYRDAARKAKI
+697 IKAFRDAARKAKI

-730 KSFLGDIPD
+730 KSFLADIPD

-747 AYLSTV
+747 VYLSTV
-753 TGSRLDGTQL
+753 TGEKLDGTHL

-775 VRFQAATEAAIELGC
+775 VRFQAATEAAIALGC
-790 SLFIEVSPRPILS
+790 SLFIEISPRPILS
-803 SYLKETVKQA
+803 SYVKETVKQ
-813 SIPGMVVPTLL
+813 SSVPGAVVPTLL

-839 ARAIAHGAAF
+839 ARAIAHGASF

-854 FGKRNAFVRLPNLP
+854 FGKRNAFVRVPNLP
-868 FEPTELR
+868 FETVELR
-875 PASTSD
+875 PTSTSD

-888 GAKSPY
+888 GSKTAY

-899 RADLNSGSWKNHID
+899 RSDPNSGSWKNHID

-920 AEHVVDGKAILPGSG
+920 AEHIVDGKAILPGSG
-935 FIEIAISA
+935 FIEIAVSA
-943 AQQFYGTPEV
+943 AQQYYGTTEV
-953 DITNLEIVRPLELA
+953 DVTNLEIVRPLELSE
-967 DNRMMELSTVLSP
+967 NRMVELSTLLSP

-998 AVHAVARSRKPI
+998 TVHAVARSRKPI
-1010 PAHTAASANPF
+1010 AQSEPMSGNAFT
-1021 AGLEKSATVTP
+1021 GLEKTATVTP

-1047 PRFQLMA
+1047 PRFQLLA
-1054 KAVSYDDRF
+1054 KAVSYGDRF

-1068 KEPED
+1068 KEPQE
-1073 AGNPFVSYSLNPI
+1073 AGHPFLTYSLNPI
-1086 SVDATFH
+1086 SIDATFH
-1093 GMVALFDR
+1093 GLVALFDR
-1101 FTGEAGGAPYI
+1101 FTGELGGAPYI
-1112 PVRFGSVRIS
+1112 PVRFGSVRVR
-1122 NSGLTVKRAVVEI
+1122 NSGQTIKRAVVEI

-1148 FFSAGGDLIA
+1148 FFDKSGDMIA

-1170 RQHKTLDMLSF
+1170 RQHKTLDTLSF
-1181 HYEAIPSDRAALFA
+1181 HYEAVLSERDAAFA
-1195 AAASLTALPMPLVA
+1195 SVKA
-1209 ATDDTGIDNT
+1209 ATPLSLPLLSLPEEAGIDNA

-1234 ALKLGKGTAKIDTRS
+1234 ALKLGKGSARVNTRS

-1270 GLCEHKGGT
+1270 GLCEQKNGS
-1279 WRIATEFSLP
+1279 WKIATEFSLP

-1297 LYGERSERAVEAV
+1297 LYGERAERAVEAV
-1310 LINNSYAEA
+1310 LINNAYAEA

-1325 LFAAEISGVESDV
+1325 LVSTEMAGGDSDGM
-1338 TTKPQGFISD
+1338 TQTAPFISE
-1348 ATLDHQTVHSES
+1348 ATLDHQIVHSES
-1360 TRQRME
+1360 SRQRME
-1366 LVLDAVEK
+1366 LVLAAAEK
-1374 ALESENGKRDL
+1374 ALQNARGNSDL
-1385 RIVEAGTISAG
+1385 RMVEAGTVSAG
-1396 FTGRLATLATK
+1396 FTRRLATLAAR

-1412 IIVEPRENA
+1412 IVVEPRENA
-1421 QRNLEIAF
+1421 QRSLEIAF
-1429 EEHAH
+1429 EEDAR

-1441 AFATLPAFDLAVSAS
+1441 EFASIPSFGLIVSAS
-1456 DTLFQLVDEDAAI
+1456 DTLFTLVDEDTAI
-1469 RSAMRTHLAENGA
+1469 RNAVRGSLTEQGA
-1482 LVAATNAPTVF
+1482 LVAAINAPTVF
-1493 SDFVFGLTEGWFARS
+1493 SDFAFGLTDSWFARS
-1508 QAIDFPIGKLATITQ
+1508 QSVEFPIGKLPTVIQ

-1531 GLRNVTVEDRELSHG
+1531 GLRDVVVDDRELSHG
-1546 NIIVVEAQ
+1546 NIVTVEARGPETGDVAQ
-1554 GGQPAEAKTTDS
+1554 KPVETAVEAS
-1566 SPAADVTTPVLV
+1566 RSILV
-1578 LHEGNVS
+1578 LHEGNMFD
-1585 TLHKGL
+1585 LL
-1591 PSGKDAIQS
+1591 QS
-1600 PLVPVQVTG
+1600 VPAGIDEGSLVPVHVTG
-1609 DFDADKAKLAEAL
+1609 DLDADKARFLEVFEGFGGKPLRAIY
-1622 QGLHDNPVRVVYLSA
+1622 VSA
-1637 ATSGDRSQDS
+1637 ATTGERIGDSDI
-1647 AVLQNRVLS
+1647 LQSRVLA

-1666 HYADDEPA
+1666 HFGGTEPGADM
-1674 AELRPRLVV
+1674 RPKLVI
-1683 AAPGGS
+1683 AAPGGA
-1689 PVTVASRQKN
+1689 PVTGRSQ
-1699 VAGSSVNS
+1699 GSSINS
-1707 GLWAFARVLQ
+1707 GLWSFARVIQ
-1717 NEYDILDIH
+1717 NEYDLVDIH
-1726 SLDLTG
+1726 LVDFTG
-1732 PKADAGIQ
+1732 LRDTGTGGQ
-1740 LATAIALLSDG
+1740 LAAAISMLHRDG
-1751 SANREWLLDGKTG
+1751 ANREWLFDGKTG
-1764 ILSEIRA
+1764 LLSELRA
-1771 VQGPVSQALRRTS
+1771 VPGPVDAALRRTS
-1784 SFKAATIRQRVSSQ
+1784 NFKAATIRQRVSSQ
-1798 VGSIAWEETDIP
+1798 VGSIAWEECDVP
-1810 QPGPNDVV
+1810 KPGPGDIV

-1855 LSGHVVAIGSA
+1855 LSGHVVAIGSNIT
-1866 VKDLSIGDAVM
+1866 DLSIGDAVM
-1877 AIGPAA
+1877 AIAPAA
-1883 FSTHAVVSRAGVAR
+1883 FSTHAVVSRSGVAK

-1918 YAMMELGRIRA
+1918 YAMVELGRIQA

-1962 TREKRRFVKMLG
+1962 TREKRRFLKMLG

-1981 RSLAFVNDI
+1981 RTLGFVQDV
-1990 LGVTGGE
+1990 LRVTDGQ
-1997 GVDLVLNSLFSEA
+1997 GVDLVLNSLFAEA
-2010 MEQSLSLV
+2010 MEQSISLV

-2028 KRDYYSDSKIGLRPF
+2028 KRDYYGDSKIGLRPF
-2043 RRNISYFG
+2043 RRNVSYFG

-2060 APDLTKRIFTEIGA
+2060 APELTKRIFTEIGA

-2087 AFGHDEIGNA
+2087 AFDFDEIGNA

-2108 KIVVL
+2108 KIIVL
-2113 PPVSGR
+2113 PPVAGQHQVARRASGR
-2119 DEVANR
+2119 LS
-2125 PAGRM
+2125 
-2130 QVDNHGVH
+2130 VDAAGVH

-2160 RNIALS
+2160 RNIALCS
-2166 TRRGVA
+2166 RRGVA
-2172 DAETLEAIKRW
+2172 DEETLEAIRRW
-2183 ESRGVSTTVHA
+2183 EKKGASATLHA
-2194 CDITDEAAA
+2194 CDITDETAAGE
-2203 DKLLKTLRQIAPLK
+2203 LLSTLRQIGPIK
-2217 TVVHAAMVLDDALI
+2217 GIIHAAMVLDDALI
-2231 NNLSRE
+2231 NNLTRE
-2237 RNRPVIDVKAKG
+2237 RNQPVIDVKVKG

-2255 LTRGDALD
+2255 LTRVDTLD

-2293 ARARRLEGLPG
+2293 ARARRSEGLPG
-2304 LAIGFGAIADKGY
+2304 LAVGFGAIADKGY
-2317 LAQNTDVNDLLSKRI
+2317 LAKNTDVNDLLAKRI

-2340 SALSHVESYIRS
+2340 SALDQVENYIRS
-2352 DPGTVDAAVTMI
+2352 EPGTVDAAVVMI
-2364 AELDWSA
+2364 SEFDWTA

-2376 AVRNALFEVILR
+2376 VVKQSLFEVILR
-2388 TADQHSSGS
+2388 TADQYSSGG
-2397 DGKTMDLVAMIEGK
+2397 DGSTMDLVAMIEGK
-2411 SPQEAEDILYDLVAG
+2411 SPQEAEDILYELVAG

-2435 KDTISRNKILKEIG
+2435 KDTISRSKILKEIG

-2459 ISFQQNTGFD
+2459 MSFQQNTGFD

-2483 VARKLYD
+2483 VARKLHE

-2496 NGSDEDGEP
+2496 QGGEEQDEPGDS
-2505 TDNKIVN
+2505 KLVN
-2512 ELAQR
+2512 DLAQR
-2517 HTGNGAGN
+2517 HLGTATE
-2525 SVDKAV
+2525 KAA